1 MSKFDEDQLEQA
13 GINWFKELDYTY
25 MNGYEISPG
34 GRYEERES
42 HKEVVL
48 KERLRNALYTINS
61 DIPNKAIENAIRK
74 ILIPQEPSLLEN
86 NRNFHKMIT
95 DGIDVEYERED
106 GSTKYDKVWIFDK
119 ENIKNNDWLVVNQFT
134 VQEGKKTRRPDL
146 IVFINGLPL
155 VVIELK
161 SAVSENATI
170 NTAYTKLQNYKN
182 DIPSLFTYNE
192 ILIISDGHNAR
203 AGTLT
208 SNIERFMTWRTI
220 DGEEIASKSIP
231 ELEVLIKGIF
241 EKEMFL
247 ELFHDFIL
255 FQDDGLNITKI
266 FAAYHQYHAVRKA
279 INSTEHAMGEKG
291 DRRIGVVW
299 HTQGSGKSLSMV
311 FYSGKLVL
319 GLDNPTIVVIT
330 DRNDL
335 DDQLF
340 QTFSKSSQL
349 LRQKPKQADSRDHL
363 KDLLSVESG
372 GIVFTTIQKFK
383 EGTSALTDRE
393 NVIVIVDEA
402 HRSQYGFD
410 PNIQQID
417 DKAETKYGYAKYMRD
432 ALPNASY
439 IGFTGTPI
447 ELDGRNTPAVFGGY
461 IDIYDMT
468 RAVEDEMTVKI
479 FYESKIVQ
487 VDLPEDKKRE
497 LDEEI
502 ENITD
507 GLTEETKDKYLSKN
521 TTLEAVVGSDDRLET
536 VAEEIL
542 EHFKQRQEAIL
553 GKGMI
558 VTISRAVAVNLY
570 DKITDIKPEW
580 HNRNDDK
587 GSIKVVMS
595 GSSDDPEDWQQH
607 IRPKHERK
615 VIEKRLK
622 DPDDELKLVIVCDM
636 WLTGFDVPPLHTMYI
651 DKPLKGH
658 TLMQTIARVN
668 RVYRDKPGG
677 LIVDFIGIADALKKA
692 LTAYT
697 ESDRKQTA
705 IDTEE
710 IVKELLKEYEII
722 KDIFY
727 KFDYKRF
734 FKAKPEDKMRVITE
748 AMEYILS
755 LDEEPAG
762 TGEERFIRHV
772 NRLSKAY
779 ALCSTREE
787 ALEISEDVA
796 FFKAVKTA
804 IKKHFS
810 DGESSNP
817 QKVEGAIN
825 QMVSKAI
832 ASDGVIDIFEGTN
845 IDPDMSILSD
855 EFLEEVK
862 HLQQKNIAARTLE
875 QILKTKVNKMAK
887 QNLVKSRKFSE
898 MLNETINKY
907 RNRAVETRQV
917 IEELIK
923 LAKEMN
929 KAQEEE
935 NELGLNS
942 DEVAFYD
949 ALGVNDAAV
958 KVMGDETLKKIASEL
973 TETIRNSTTIDW
985 SSREDIKAEIRVQV
999 KRLLRK
1005 YDYPPD
1011 KREDAIDTVMEQAEL
1026 MCDNQGEF

>member
-13 GINWFKELDYTY
+13 GINWFKELNYTY

-34 GRYEERES
+34 GKYQERES
-42 HKEVVL
+42 HKDVVL
-48 KERLRNALYTINS
+48 EERLRNALYSINS
-61 DIPNKAIENAIRK
+61 DIPNKAIESAIREV
-74 ILIPQEPSLLEN
+74 LIPKELSIIEN
-86 NRNFHKMIT
+86 NRNFHEMVT

-106 GSTKYDKVWIFDK
+106 GSTKYDKVWLFDK
-119 ENIKNNDWLVVNQFT
+119 ENNKNNDWLVVNQFT
-134 VQEGKKTRRPDL
+134 VQEGEYTRRPDL
-146 IVFINGLPL
+146 VVFINGLPL
-155 VVIELK
+155 VVMELK
-161 SAVSENATI
+161 SAVAENATI
-170 NTAYTKLQNYKN
+170 NTAYNKLQNYK
-182 DIPSLFTYNE
+182 DQIPSLFTYNE

-203 AGTLT
+203 AGTIT

-220 DGEEIASKSIP
+220 NGKEIAPKGIP

-241 EKEMFL
+241 DRERFL
-247 ELFHDFIL
+247 ELVHNFIL

-279 INSTEHAMGEKG
+279 INSTEHAMGDEG
-291 DRRIGVVW
+291 DRRIGVIW

-319 GLDNPTIVVIT
+319 GMDNPTIVVIT

-340 QTFSKSSQL
+340 STFSKSSQL
-349 LRQKPKQADSRDHL
+349 LRQKPKQADSREDL

-372 GIVFTTIQKFK
+372 GIVFTTIQKFE
-383 EGTSALTDRE
+383 EGDSPLTERE

-410 PNIQQID
+410 PNIKQID

-447 ELDGRNTPAVFGGY
+447 DFIGRNTTGVFGGY

-479 FYESKIVQ
+479 YYESKIVQ
-487 VDLPEDKKRE
+487 VDISEEKKKE
-497 LDEEI
+497 LDREI
-502 ENITD
+502 ENLTD
-507 GLTEETKDKYLSKN
+507 GLTEETKNNYMSKN
-521 TTLEAVVGSDDRLET
+521 STIEAVIGSDDRLET
-536 VAEEIL
+536 VAEELID
-542 EHFKQRQEAIL
+542 HFEERQEAIL

-558 VTISRAVAVNLY
+558 VTVSRAVAANLY
-570 DKITDIKPEW
+570 NKITDIRPEW
-580 HNRNDDK
+580 HHEDDDK
-587 GSIKVVMS
+587 GGIKVVMS
-595 GSSDDPEDWQQH
+595 GSSDDPKELQPH

-622 DPDDELKLVIVCDM
+622 DPEDELKLVIVCDM

-658 TLMQTIARVN
+658 TLMQAIARVN
-668 RVYRDKPGG
+668 RVYGDKPGG

-692 LTAYT
+692 LNSYT

-710 IVKELLKEYEII
+710 VVKELLKEYEIV
-722 KDIFY
+722 KDLFY
-727 KFDYKRF
+727 QFDYKRF
-734 FKAKPEDKMRVITE
+734 FEAKPENKMRIITE
-748 AMEYILS
+748 ATEHILG
-755 LDEEPAG
+755 LDEDPAG

-787 ALEISEDVA
+787 ALEISEDIA
-796 FFKAVKTA
+796 FFKAVKAA

-810 DGESSNP
+810 DGESSPEEVN
-817 QKVEGAIN
+817 GAIN

-845 IDPDMSILSD
+845 IDPDMSILSE

-875 QILKTKVNKMAK
+875 QILKTKVKKMAR
-887 QNLVKSRKFSE
+887 QNLVKSKRFSE
-898 MLNETINKY
+898 MLNETLNKY
-907 RNRAVETRQV
+907 RNRAIETRHV

-923 LAKEMN
+923 LAREMN

-935 NELGLNS
+935 NDLGLNK

-958 KVMGDETLKKIASEL
+958 KVMGDEILKKIAVEL

-985 SSREDIKAEIRVQV
+985 SSREDIKANIRVQV

-1011 KREDAIDTVMEQAEL
+1011 KQKEAIETVMEQAEL

>member
-1 MSKFDEDQLEQA
+1 LSKFDEDQLEKA

-34 GRYEERES
+34 GKYQERES

-48 KERLRNALYTINS
+48 EGRLRNALYSINS
-61 DIPNKAIENAIRK
+61 DIPKKAIETAIREV
-74 ILIPQEPSLLEN
+74 LIPKEPSMIEN
-86 NRNFHKMIT
+86 NRNFHEMVT

-106 GSTKYDKVWIFDK
+106 GSIKYDKVWLFDK
-119 ENIKNNDWLVVNQFT
+119 KEKKNNDWLAVNQFT
-134 VQEGKKTRRPDL
+134 VQEGEYTRRPD
-146 IVFINGLPL
+146 IVIFVNGLPL
-155 VVIELK
+155 VVMELK
-161 SAVSENATI
+161 SAVAENATI
-170 NTAYTKLQNYKN
+170 NTAYNKLQNYK
-182 DIPSLFTYNE
+182 DQIPSLFTYNE

-203 AGTLT
+203 AGTIT

-220 DGEEIASKSIP
+220 DGEEIASKGIP

-241 EKEMFL
+241 DRERFL
-247 ELFHDFIL
+247 ELVHNFIL

-279 INSTEHAMGEKG
+279 INSTEHAMGDEG
-291 DRRIGVVW
+291 DRRIGVMW

-319 GLDNPTIVVIT
+319 GMDNPTIVVIT

-340 QTFSKSSQL
+340 STFSKSSQL
-349 LRQKPKQADSRDHL
+349 LRQKPKQADSREDL

-372 GIVFTTIQKFK
+372 GIVFTTIQKFE
-383 EGTSALTDRE
+383 EGDSPLTERE

-410 PNIQQID
+410 PNIKQID

-447 ELDGRNTPAVFGGY
+447 DFIDRNTTGVFGGY

-479 FYESKIVQ
+479 YYESKIVQ
-487 VDLPEDKKRE
+487 VDITEEKKKE
-497 LDEEI
+497 LDREI
-502 ENITD
+502 DNLTD
-507 GLTEETKDKYLSKN
+507 GLTEETKNNYKSKN
-521 TTLEAVVGSDDRLET
+521 STLKSVIGSDDRLET
-536 VAEEIL
+536 VATKLINHFEE
-542 EHFKQRQEAIL
+542 RQEAIL

-558 VTISRAVAVNLY
+558 VTISRPIAAKLY
-570 DKITDIKPEW
+570 NIITNIKPEW
-580 HNRNDDK
+580 HHKEDEK

-595 GSSDDPEDWQQH
+595 GDSDDPKELQPH
-607 IRPKHERK
+607 IRLKHQRK
-615 VIEKRLK
+615 IIEKRLK

-658 TLMQTIARVN
+658 TLMQAIARVN

-710 IVKELLKEYEII
+710 AVKELLKEYEIV
-722 KDIFY
+722 KDLFY
-727 KFDYKRF
+727 PFDYKRF
-734 FKAKPEDKMRVITE
+734 FEAKPEDKMRIITE
-748 AMEYILS
+748 ATEHILG
-755 LDEEPAG
+755 LDEDPAG

-787 ALEISEDVA
+787 ALEISEDIA

-810 DGESSNP
+810 DGESSPEEVN
-817 QKVEGAIN
+817 GAIN

-832 ASDGVIDIFEGTN
+832 AADGVIDIFEGTN
-845 IDPDMSILSD
+845 IDPDMSILSE

-875 QILKTKVNKMAK
+875 QILKTKVKKMAR
-887 QNLVKSRKFSE
+887 QNLVKSKRFSE
-898 MLNETINKY
+898 MLNETLNKY
-907 RNRAVETRQV
+907 RNRAIETRHV

-923 LAKEMN
+923 LAREMN

-935 NELGLNS
+935 NDLGLNK

-958 KVMGDETLKKIASEL
+958 KVMGDEILKKIAVEL

-985 SSREDIKAEIRVQV
+985 SSREDIKANIRVQV

-1011 KREDAIDTVMEQAEL
+1011 KQKEAIETVMEQAEL

>member
-34 GRYEERES
+34 GKYQERES
-42 HKEVVL
+42 HKDVVL
-48 KERLRNALYTINS
+48 EERLRNALYSINS
-61 DIPNKAIENAIRK
+61 DIPNKAIETAIREV
-74 ILIPQEPSLLEN
+74 LIPKEPSMIEN
-86 NRNFHKMIT
+86 NRNFHKMVT

-106 GSTKYDKVWIFDK
+106 GSTKYDKVWLFDK
-119 ENIKNNDWLVVNQFT
+119 EQKKNNDWLVINQFT
-134 VQEGKKTRRPDL
+134 VQEGEYTRRPDL
-146 IVFINGLPL
+146 VVFVNGLPL
-155 VVIELK
+155 VVMELK
-161 SAVSENATI
+161 SAVAENATI
-170 NTAYTKLQNYKN
+170 NTAYNKLQNYK
-182 DIPSLFTYNE
+182 DQIPSLFTYNE

-203 AGTLT
+203 AGTIT

-220 DGEEIASKSIP
+220 DGEEKAPREIP
-231 ELEVLIKGIF
+231 EIEVLIKGIF
-241 EKEMFL
+241 DRERFL
-247 ELFHDFIL
+247 ELVHNFIL
-255 FQDDGLNITKI
+255 FQDDGANITKI

-279 INSTEHAMGEKG
+279 INSTEHAMGDEG
-291 DRRIGVVW
+291 DRRIGVIW

-319 GLDNPTIVVIT
+319 GMDNPTIVVIT

-340 QTFSKSSQL
+340 STFSKSSQL
-349 LRQKPKQADSRDHL
+349 LRQKPKQADSREDL

-372 GIVFTTIQKFK
+372 GIVFTTIQKFE
-383 EGTSALTDRE
+383 EGDSPLTERE

-410 PNIQQID
+410 PNIKQID

-447 ELDGRNTPAVFGGY
+447 DFIGRNTTGVFGGY

-479 FYESKIVQ
+479 YYESKIVQ
-487 VDLPEDKKRE
+487 VDISEEKKKE
-497 LDEEI
+497 LDREI
-502 ENITD
+502 DNLTD
-507 GLTEETKDKYLSKN
+507 GLTEESKN
-521 TTLEAVVGSDDRLET
+521 DYMSKNSTLKSVIGSDDRLET
-536 VAEEIL
+536 VADKIIN
-542 EHFKQRQEAIL
+542 HFKERQEAII

-558 VTISRAVAVNLY
+558 VTISRPIAAKLY
-570 DKITDIKPEW
+570 NIITNIKPEW
-580 HNRNDDK
+580 HHKEDEK

-595 GSSDDPEDWQQH
+595 GDSDDPKELQPH
-607 IRPKHERK
+607 IRKKHERK
-615 VIEKRLK
+615 IIEKRLK
-622 DPDDELKLVIVCDM
+622 DPEDELKLVIVCDM

-658 TLMQTIARVN
+658 TLMQAIARVN

-692 LTAYT
+692 LNSYT

-710 IVKELLKEYEII
+710 AVKELLKEYEIV
-722 KDIFY
+722 KDLFY
-727 KFDYKRF
+727 PFDYKRF
-734 FKAKPEDKMRVITE
+734 FEAKPEDKMRIITE
-748 AMEYILS
+748 ATEHILS
-755 LDEEPAG
+755 LDEDPAG

-787 ALEISEDVA
+787 ALEISEDIA

-810 DGESSNP
+810 DGESSPEEVN
-817 QKVEGAIN
+817 GAIN

-832 ASDGVIDIFEGTN
+832 ASDGVVDIFEGTN
-845 IDPDMSILSD
+845 IDPDMSILSE

-875 QILKTKVNKMAK
+875 QILKTKVKNMAR
-887 QNLVKSRKFSE
+887 QNLVKSKKFSE
-898 MLNETINKY
+898 MLNETLNKY
-907 RNRAVETRQV
+907 RNRAIETRHV

-923 LAKEMN
+923 LAREMN

-935 NELGLNS
+935 NELGLNK

-958 KVMGDETLKKIASEL
+958 KVMGDEVLKKIAIEL

-985 SSREDIKAEIRVQV
+985 SSREDIKANIRVQV

-1011 KREDAIDTVMEQAEL
+1011 KQQEAIDTVMEQAEL

>member
-1 MSKFDEDQLEQA
+1 LSKFDEDQLEQA

-34 GRYEERES
+34 GKYQERES
-42 HKEVVL
+42 HKDVVL
-48 KERLRNALYTINS
+48 EERLRNALYSINS
-61 DIPNKAIENAIRK
+61 DIPNKAIETAIREV
-74 ILIPQEPSLLEN
+74 LIPKEPSMIEN
-86 NRNFHKMIT
+86 NRNFHKMVT

-106 GSTKYDKVWIFDK
+106 GSTKYDKVWLFDK
-119 ENIKNNDWLVVNQFT
+119 EQKKNNDWLVINQFT
-134 VQEGKKTRRPDL
+134 VQEGEYTRRPDL
-146 IVFINGLPL
+146 VVFVNGLPL
-155 VVIELK
+155 VVMELK
-161 SAVSENATI
+161 SAVAENATI
-170 NTAYTKLQNYKN
+170 NTAYNKLQNYK
-182 DIPSLFTYNE
+182 DQIPSLFTYNE

-203 AGTLT
+203 AGTIT

-220 DGEEIASKSIP
+220 DGEEKAPREIP
-231 ELEVLIKGIF
+231 EIEVLIKGIF
-241 EKEMFL
+241 DRERFL
-247 ELFHDFIL
+247 ELVHNFIL
-255 FQDDGLNITKI
+255 FQDDGANITKI

-279 INSTEHAMGEKG
+279 INSTEHAMGDEG
-291 DRRIGVVW
+291 DRRIGVIW

-319 GLDNPTIVVIT
+319 GMDNPTIVVIT

-340 QTFSKSSQL
+340 STFSKSSQL
-349 LRQKPKQADSRDHL
+349 LRQKPKQADSREDL

-372 GIVFTTIQKFK
+372 GIVFTTIQKFE
-383 EGTSALTDRE
+383 EGDSPLTERE

-410 PNIQQID
+410 PNIKQID

-447 ELDGRNTPAVFGGY
+447 DFIGRNTTGVFGGY

-479 FYESKIVQ
+479 YYESKIVQ
-487 VDLPEDKKRE
+487 VDISEEKKKE
-497 LDEEI
+497 LDREI
-502 ENITD
+502 DNLTD
-507 GLTEETKDKYLSKN
+507 GLTEESKN
-521 TTLEAVVGSDDRLET
+521 DYMSKNSTLKSVIGSDDRLET
-536 VAEEIL
+536 VADKIIN
-542 EHFKQRQEAIL
+542 HFKERQEAII

-558 VTISRAVAVNLY
+558 VTISRPIAAKLY
-570 DKITDIKPEW
+570 NIITNIKPEW
-580 HNRNDDK
+580 HHKEDEK

-595 GSSDDPEDWQQH
+595 GDSDDPKELQPH
-607 IRPKHERK
+607 IRKKHERK
-615 VIEKRLK
+615 IIEKRLK
-622 DPDDELKLVIVCDM
+622 DPEDELKLVIVCDM

-658 TLMQTIARVN
+658 TLMQAIARVN

-692 LTAYT
+692 LNSYT

-710 IVKELLKEYEII
+710 AVKELLKEYEIV
-722 KDIFY
+722 KDLFY
-727 KFDYKRF
+727 PFDYKRF
-734 FKAKPEDKMRVITE
+734 FEAKPEDKMRIITE
-748 AMEYILS
+748 ATEHILS
-755 LDEEPAG
+755 LDEDPAG

-787 ALEISEDVA
+787 ALEISEDIA

-810 DGESSNP
+810 DGESSPEEVN
-817 QKVEGAIN
+817 GAIN

-832 ASDGVIDIFEGTN
+832 ASDGVVDIFEGTN
-845 IDPDMSILSD
+845 IDPDMSILSE

-875 QILKTKVNKMAK
+875 QILKTKVKNMAR
-887 QNLVKSRKFSE
+887 QNLVKSKKFSE
-898 MLNETINKY
+898 MLNETLNKY
-907 RNRAVETRQV
+907 RNRAIETRHV

-923 LAKEMN
+923 LAREMN

-935 NELGLNS
+935 NELGLNK

-958 KVMGDETLKKIASEL
+958 KVMGDEVLKKIAIEL

-985 SSREDIKAEIRVQV
+985 SSREDIKANIRVQV

-1011 KREDAIDTVMEQAEL
+1011 KQQEAIDTVMEQAEL

>member
-13 GINWFKELDYTY
+13 GINWFKELNYTY

-34 GRYEERES
+34 GKYQERES
-42 HKEVVL
+42 YKDVVL
-48 KERLRNALYTINS
+48 EERLRNALYSINS
-61 DIPNKAIENAIRK
+61 DIPNKAIESAIRE
-74 ILIPQEPSLLEN
+74 ILIPKEPSMIEN
-86 NRNFHKMIT
+86 NRNFHEMVT

-106 GSTKYDKVWIFDK
+106 GSTKYDKVWLFDK
-119 ENIKNNDWLVVNQFT
+119 ENNKNNDWLVVNQFT
-134 VQEGKKTRRPDL
+134 VQEGEYTRRPD
-146 IVFINGLPL
+146 IVVFVNGLPL
-155 VVIELK
+155 VVMELK
-161 SAVSENATI
+161 SAVAENATI
-170 NTAYTKLQNYKN
+170 NTAYNKLQNYK
-182 DIPSLFTYNE
+182 DQIPFLFTYNE

-203 AGTLT
+203 AGTIT

-220 DGEEIASKSIP
+220 DGEEIVSKGIP

-241 EKEMFL
+241 DRERFL
-247 ELFHDFIL
+247 ELVHNFIL
-255 FQDDGLNITKI
+255 FQDDGANITKI

-279 INSTEHAMGEKG
+279 INSTEHAMGDEG
-291 DRRIGVVW
+291 DRRIGVIW

-319 GLDNPTIVVIT
+319 GMDNPTIVVIT

-340 QTFSKSSQL
+340 STFSKSSQL
-349 LRQKPKQADSRDHL
+349 LRQKPKQADSREDL

-372 GIVFTTIQKFK
+372 GIVFTTIQKFE
-383 EGTSALTDRE
+383 EGDSPLTERE

-410 PNIQQID
+410 PNIKQID

-447 ELDGRNTPAVFGGY
+447 DFIGRNTTGVFGGY

-479 FYESKIVQ
+479 YYESKIVQ
-487 VDLPEDKKRE
+487 VDISEEKKRE
-497 LDEEI
+497 LDREI
-502 ENITD
+502 DNLTD
-507 GLTEETKDKYLSKN
+507 GLTEETKNNYMSKN
-521 TTLEAVVGSDDRLET
+521 STIEAVIGSDDRLET
-536 VAEEIL
+536 VAEEL
-542 EHFKQRQEAIL
+542 VNHFEERQEAIL

-558 VTISRAVAVNLY
+558 VTVSRAVAANLY
-570 DKITDIKPEW
+570 NKITDIRPEW
-580 HNRNDDK
+580 HHEDDDK
-587 GSIKVVMS
+587 GGIKVVMS
-595 GSSDDPEDWQQH
+595 GSSDDPKELQPH

-658 TLMQTIARVN
+658 TLMQAIARVN

-692 LTAYT
+692 LNSYT

-710 IVKELLKEYEII
+710 VIKELLKEYEIV
-722 KDIFY
+722 KDLFY
-727 KFDYKRF
+727 QFDYKRF
-734 FKAKPEDKMRVITE
+734 FEAKPEDKMRIITE
-748 AMEYILS
+748 ATEYILG
-755 LDEEPAG
+755 LDEDPAG

-787 ALEISEDVA
+787 ALEISEDIA

-810 DGESSNP
+810 DGESSPEEVN
-817 QKVEGAIN
+817 GAIN

-832 ASDGVIDIFEGTN
+832 AADGVIDIFEGTN
-845 IDPDMSILSD
+845 IDPDMSILSE

-875 QILKTKVNKMAK
+875 QILKTKVKKMAR
-887 QNLVKSRKFSE
+887 QNLVKSKRFSE
-898 MLNETINKY
+898 MLNETLNKY
-907 RNRAVETRQV
+907 RNRAIETRHV

-923 LAKEMN
+923 LAREMN

-935 NELGLNS
+935 NDLGLNK

-958 KVMGDETLKKIASEL
+958 KVMGDEILKKIAVEL

-985 SSREDIKAEIRVQV
+985 SSREDIKANIRVQV

-1011 KREDAIDTVMEQAEL
+1011 KQKEAIETVMEQAEL

>member
-34 GRYEERES
+34 GKYQERES
-42 HKEVVL
+42 HKDVVL
-48 KERLRNALYTINS
+48 EERLRNALYSINS
-61 DIPNKAIENAIRK
+61 DIPNKAIEGAIRE
-74 ILIPQEPSLLEN
+74 ILIPKEPSMVEN
-86 NRNFHKMIT
+86 NRNFHEMVT

-106 GSTKYDKVWIFDK
+106 GSTKYDKVWLFDK
-119 ENIKNNDWLVVNQFT
+119 ENNKNNDWLVVNQFT
-134 VQEGKKTRRPDL
+134 VQEGEYTRRPDL
-146 IVFINGLPL
+146 VVFVNGLPL
-155 VVIELK
+155 VVMELK
-161 SAVSENATI
+161 SAVAENATI
-170 NTAYTKLQNYKN
+170 NTAYNKLQNYK
-182 DIPSLFTYNE
+182 DQIPSLFTYNE

-203 AGTLT
+203 AGTIT

-220 DGEEIASKSIP
+220 EGEEKAAKEIP
-231 ELEVLIKGIF
+231 ELEVLIKGVF
-241 EKEMFL
+241 DRERFL
-247 ELFHDFIL
+247 ELVHNFIL

-279 INSTEHAMGEKG
+279 INSTEHAMGDEG
-291 DRRIGVVW
+291 DRRIGVIW

-319 GLDNPTIVVIT
+319 GMDNPTIVVIT

-340 QTFSKSSQL
+340 STFSKSSQL
-349 LRQKPKQADSRDHL
+349 LRQKPKQADSRDDL
-363 KDLLSVESG
+363 KELLSVESG
-372 GIVFTTIQKFK
+372 GIVFTTIQKFE
-383 EGTSALTDRE
+383 EGDSPLTERK

-410 PNIQQID
+410 PNIKQID

-447 ELDGRNTPAVFGGY
+447 DFIDRNTTGVFGGY

-479 FYESKIVQ
+479 YYESKIVQ
-487 VDLPEDKKRE
+487 VDITEEKKKE
-497 LDEEI
+497 LDREI
-502 ENITD
+502 DNLTD
-507 GLTEETKDKYLSKN
+507 GLTEETKNNYKSKN
-521 TTLEAVVGSDDRLET
+521 STLKSVIGSDDRLET
-536 VAEEIL
+536 VATKLINHFEE
-542 EHFKQRQEAIL
+542 RQEAIL

-558 VTISRAVAVNLY
+558 VTISRPIAAKLY
-570 DKITDIKPEW
+570 NIITNIKPEW
-580 HNRNDDK
+580 HHKEDEK

-595 GSSDDPEDWQQH
+595 GDSDDPKELQPH
-607 IRPKHERK
+607 IRLKHQRK
-615 VIEKRLK
+615 IIEKRLK

-658 TLMQTIARVN
+658 TLMQAIARVN

-710 IVKELLKEYEII
+710 AVKELLKEYEIV
-722 KDIFY
+722 KDLFY
-727 KFDYKRF
+727 PFDYKRF
-734 FKAKPEDKMRVITE
+734 FEAKPEDKMRIITE
-748 AMEYILS
+748 ATEHILG
-755 LDEEPAG
+755 LDEDPAG

-787 ALEISEDVA
+787 ALEISEDIA

-810 DGESSNP
+810 DGESSPEEVN
-817 QKVEGAIN
+817 GAIN

-832 ASDGVIDIFEGTN
+832 AADGVIDIFEGTN
-845 IDPDMSILSD
+845 IDPDMSILSE

-875 QILKTKVNKMAK
+875 QILKTKVKKMAR
-887 QNLVKSRKFSE
+887 QNLVKSKRFSE
-898 MLNETINKY
+898 MLNETLNKY
-907 RNRAVETRQV
+907 RNRAIETRHV

-923 LAKEMN
+923 LAREMN

-935 NELGLNS
+935 NDLGLNK

-958 KVMGDETLKKIASEL
+958 KVMGDEILKKIAVEL

-985 SSREDIKAEIRVQV
+985 SSREDIKANIRVQV

-1011 KREDAIDTVMEQAEL
+1011 KQKEAIETVMEQAEL

>member
-13 GINWFKELDYTY
+13 GINWFKELNYTY

-34 GRYEERES
+34 GKYQERES
-42 HKEVVL
+42 HKDVVL
-48 KERLRNALYTINS
+48 EERLRNALYSINS
-61 DIPNKAIENAIRK
+61 DIPNKAIESAIREV
-74 ILIPQEPSLLEN
+74 LIPKELSIIEN
-86 NRNFHKMIT
+86 NRNFHEMVT

-106 GSTKYDKVWIFDK
+106 GSTKYDKVWLFDK
-119 ENIKNNDWLVVNQFT
+119 ENNKNNDWLVVNQFT
-134 VQEGKKTRRPDL
+134 VQEGEYTRRPDL
-146 IVFINGLPL
+146 VVFINGLPL
-155 VVIELK
+155 VVMELK
-161 SAVSENATI
+161 SAVAENATI
-170 NTAYTKLQNYKN
+170 NTAYNKLQNYK
-182 DIPSLFTYNE
+182 DQIPSLFTYNE

-203 AGTLT
+203 AGTIT

-220 DGEEIASKSIP
+220 NGKEIAPKGIP

-241 EKEMFL
+241 DRERFL
-247 ELFHDFIL
+247 ELVHNFIL

-279 INSTEHAMGEKG
+279 INSTEHAMGDEG
-291 DRRIGVVW
+291 DRRIGVIW

-319 GLDNPTIVVIT
+319 GMDNPTIVVIT

-340 QTFSKSSQL
+340 STFSKSSQL
-349 LRQKPKQADSRDHL
+349 LRQKPKQADSREDL

-372 GIVFTTIQKFK
+372 GIVFTTIQKFE
-383 EGTSALTDRE
+383 EGDSPLTERE

-410 PNIQQID
+410 PNIKQID

-447 ELDGRNTPAVFGGY
+447 DFIGRNTTGVFGGY

-479 FYESKIVQ
+479 YYESKIVQ
-487 VDLPEDKKRE
+487 VDISEEKQKE
-497 LDEEI
+497 LDREI
-502 ENITD
+502 DNLTD
-507 GLTEETKDKYLSKN
+507 GLTEETKNNYMSKN
-521 TTLEAVVGSDDRLET
+521 STIEAVIGSDDRLET
-536 VAEEIL
+536 VAEELID
-542 EHFKQRQEAIL
+542 HFEERQEAIL

-558 VTISRAVAVNLY
+558 VTVSRAVAANLY
-570 DKITDIKPEW
+570 NKITDIRPEW
-580 HNRNDDK
+580 HHEDDDK
-587 GSIKVVMS
+587 GGIKVVMS
-595 GSSDDPEDWQQH
+595 GSSDDPKELQPH

-622 DPDDELKLVIVCDM
+622 DPEDELKLVIVCDM

-658 TLMQTIARVN
+658 TLMQAIARVN
-668 RVYRDKPGG
+668 RVYGDKPGG

-692 LTAYT
+692 LNSYT

-710 IVKELLKEYEII
+710 VVKELLKEYEIV
-722 KDIFY
+722 KDLFY
-727 KFDYKRF
+727 QFDYKRF
-734 FKAKPEDKMRVITE
+734 FEAKPENKMRIITE
-748 AMEYILS
+748 ATEHILG
-755 LDEEPAG
+755 LDEDPAG

-787 ALEISEDVA
+787 ALEISEDIA
-796 FFKAVKTA
+796 FFKAVKAA

-810 DGESSNP
+810 DGESSPEEVN
-817 QKVEGAIN
+817 GAIN

-845 IDPDMSILSD
+845 IDPDMSILSE

-875 QILKTKVNKMAK
+875 QILKTKVKKMAR
-887 QNLVKSRKFSE
+887 QNLVKSKRFSE
-898 MLNETINKY
+898 MLNETLNKY
-907 RNRAVETRQV
+907 RNRAIETRHV

-923 LAKEMN
+923 LAREMN

-935 NELGLNS
+935 NDLGLNK

-958 KVMGDETLKKIASEL
+958 KVMGDETLKKIAVEL

-985 SSREDIKAEIRVQV
+985 SSREDIKANIRVQV

-1011 KREDAIDTVMEQAEL
+1011 KQQEAIDTVMEQAEL

>member
-13 GINWFKELDYTY
+13 GFNWFKELNYTY

-34 GRYEERES
+34 GKYQERDS
-42 HKEVVL
+42 YKEVAL
-48 KERLRNALYTINS
+48 EERLRNALYSINS
-61 DIPNKAIENAIRK
+61 EIPNKAIESAIREV
-74 ILIPQEPSLLEN
+74 LIPKEPSMLEN
-86 NRNFHKMIT
+86 NRNFHRMVT

-106 GSTKYDKVWIFDK
+106 GSIKYDKVWLFDK
-119 ENIKNNDWLVVNQFT
+119 KDKKNNDWLVINQFT
-134 VQEGKKTRRPDL
+134 VQEGEYTRRPD
-146 IVFINGLPL
+146 IVVFVNGLPL
-155 VVIELK
+155 VVMELK
-161 SAVSENATI
+161 SAVAENATI
-170 NTAYTKLQNYKN
+170 NTAYNKLQNYK
-182 DIPSLFTYNE
+182 DQIPSLFTYNE

-203 AGTLT
+203 AGTIT

-220 DGEEIASKSIP
+220 DGEEIAPKEIP

-241 EKEMFL
+241 DRERFL
-247 ELFHDFIL
+247 ELVHNFIL

-279 INSTEHAMGEKG
+279 INSTEHAMGDEG
-291 DRRIGVVW
+291 DRRIGVIW

-319 GLDNPTIVVIT
+319 GMDNPTIVVIT

-340 QTFSKSSQL
+340 STFSKSSQL
-349 LRQKPKQADSRDHL
+349 LRQKPKQADSREDL

-372 GIVFTTIQKFK
+372 GIVFTTIQKFE
-383 EGTSALTDRE
+383 EGDSPLTERE

-410 PNIQQID
+410 PNIKQID

-447 ELDGRNTPAVFGGY
+447 DFIGRNTTGVFGGY

-479 FYESKIVQ
+479 YYESKIVQ
-487 VDLPEDKKRE
+487 VDISEEKKKE
-497 LDEEI
+497 LDREI
-502 ENITD
+502 ENLTD
-507 GLTEETKDKYLSKN
+507 GLTEETKNNYMSKN
-521 TTLEAVVGSDDRLET
+521 STIEAVIGSDDRLET
-536 VAEEIL
+536 VAEEL
-542 EHFKQRQEAIL
+542 VNHFEERQEAIL

-558 VTISRAVAVNLY
+558 VTVSRAVAANLY
-570 DKITDIKPEW
+570 NKITDIRPEW
-580 HNRNDDK
+580 HHEDDDK
-587 GSIKVVMS
+587 GGIKVVMS
-595 GSSDDPEDWQQH
+595 GSSDDPKELQPH

-658 TLMQTIARVN
+658 TLMQAIARVN

-692 LTAYT
+692 LNSYT

-710 IVKELLKEYEII
+710 VIKELLKEYEIV
-722 KDIFY
+722 KDLFY
-727 KFDYKRF
+727 PFDYKRF
-734 FKAKPEDKMRVITE
+734 FKAKPEDKMRIITE
-748 AMEYILS
+748 ATEHILG
-755 LDEEPAG
+755 LDEDPAG

-787 ALEISEDVA
+787 ALEISEDIA

-810 DGESSNP
+810 DGESSPEEVN
-817 QKVEGAIN
+817 GAIN

-845 IDPDMSILSD
+845 IDPDMSILS
-855 EFLEEVK
+855 EKFLEEVK

-875 QILKTKVNKMAK
+875 QILKTKVKKMAR
-887 QNLVKSRKFSE
+887 QNLVKSKRFSE
-898 MLNETINKY
+898 MLNETLNKY
-907 RNRAVETRQV
+907 RNRAIETRHV

-923 LAKEMN
+923 LAREMN

-935 NELGLNS
+935 NDLGLNK

-958 KVMGDETLKKIASEL
+958 KVMGDEILKKIAVEL

-985 SSREDIKAEIRVQV
+985 SSREDIKANIRVQV

-1011 KREDAIDTVMEQAEL
+1011 KQKEAIETVMEQAEL

>member
-13 GINWFKELDYTY
+13 GINWFKELNYTY

-34 GRYEERES
+34 GKYQERES
-42 HKEVVL
+42 HKDVVL
-48 KERLRNALYTINS
+48 EERLRNALYSINS
-61 DIPNKAIENAIRK
+61 DIPNKAIESAIREV
-74 ILIPQEPSLLEN
+74 LIPKELSIIEN
-86 NRNFHKMIT
+86 NRNFHEMVT

-106 GSTKYDKVWIFDK
+106 GSTKYDKVWLFDK
-119 ENIKNNDWLVVNQFT
+119 ENNKNNDWLVVNQFT
-134 VQEGKKTRRPDL
+134 VQEGEYTRRPDL
-146 IVFINGLPL
+146 VVFINGLPL
-155 VVIELK
+155 VVMELK
-161 SAVSENATI
+161 SAVAENATI
-170 NTAYTKLQNYKN
+170 NTAYNKLQNYK
-182 DIPSLFTYNE
+182 DQIPSLFTYNE

-203 AGTLT
+203 AGTIT

-220 DGEEIASKSIP
+220 NGKEIAPKGIP

-241 EKEMFL
+241 DRERFL
-247 ELFHDFIL
+247 ELVHNFIL

-279 INSTEHAMGEKG
+279 INSTEHAMGDEG
-291 DRRIGVVW
+291 DRRIGVIW

-319 GLDNPTIVVIT
+319 GMDNPTIVVIT

-340 QTFSKSSQL
+340 STFSKSSQL
-349 LRQKPKQADSRDHL
+349 LRQKPKQADSREDL

-372 GIVFTTIQKFK
+372 GIVFTTIQKFE
-383 EGTSALTDRE
+383 EGDSPLTERE

-410 PNIQQID
+410 PNIKQID

-447 ELDGRNTPAVFGGY
+447 DFIGRNTTGVFGGY

-479 FYESKIVQ
+479 YYESKIVQ
-487 VDLPEDKKRE
+487 VDISEEKKKE
-497 LDEEI
+497 LDREI
-502 ENITD
+502 ENLTD
-507 GLTEETKDKYLSKN
+507 GLTEETKNNYMSKN
-521 TTLEAVVGSDDRLET
+521 STIEAVIGSDDRLET
-536 VAEEIL
+536 VAEELID
-542 EHFKQRQEAIL
+542 HFEERQEAIL

-558 VTISRAVAVNLY
+558 VTVSRAVAANLY
-570 DKITDIKPEW
+570 NKITDIRPEW
-580 HNRNDDK
+580 HHEDDDK
-587 GSIKVVMS
+587 GGIKVVMS
-595 GSSDDPEDWQQH
+595 GSSDDPKELQPH

-622 DPDDELKLVIVCDM
+622 DPEDELKLVIVCDM

-658 TLMQTIARVN
+658 TLMQAIARVN

-692 LTAYT
+692 LNSYT

-710 IVKELLKEYEII
+710 VVKELLKEYEIV
-722 KDIFY
+722 KDLFY
-727 KFDYKRF
+727 QFDYKRF
-734 FKAKPEDKMRVITE
+734 FEAKPENKMRIITE
-748 AMEYILS
+748 ATEHILG
-755 LDEEPAG
+755 LDEDPAG

-787 ALEISEDVA
+787 ALEISEDIA
-796 FFKAVKTA
+796 FFKAVKAA

-810 DGESSNP
+810 DGESSPEEVN
-817 QKVEGAIN
+817 GAIN

-845 IDPDMSILSD
+845 IDPDMSILSE

-875 QILKTKVNKMAK
+875 QILKTKVKKMAR
-887 QNLVKSRKFSE
+887 QNLVKSKRFSE
-898 MLNETINKY
+898 MLNETLNKY
-907 RNRAVETRQV
+907 RNRAIETRHV

-923 LAKEMN
+923 LAREMN

-935 NELGLNS
+935 NDLGLNK

-958 KVMGDETLKKIASEL
+958 KVMGDEILKKIAVEL

-985 SSREDIKAEIRVQV
+985 SSREDIKANIRVQV

-1011 KREDAIDTVMEQAEL
+1011 KQKEAIETVMEQAEL

>member
-1 MSKFDEDQLEQA
+1 
-13 GINWFKELDYTY
+13 
-25 MNGYEISPG
+25 
-34 GRYEERES
+34 
-42 HKEVVL
+42 
-48 KERLRNALYTINS
+48 
-61 DIPNKAIENAIRK
+61 
-74 ILIPQEPSLLEN
+74 
-86 NRNFHKMIT
+86 
-95 DGIDVEYERED
+95 
-106 GSTKYDKVWIFDK
+106 
-119 ENIKNNDWLVVNQFT
+119 
-134 VQEGKKTRRPDL
+134 
-146 IVFINGLPL
+146 
-155 VVIELK
+155 
-161 SAVSENATI
+161 
-170 NTAYTKLQNYKN
+170 
-182 DIPSLFTYNE
+182 
-192 ILIISDGHNAR
+192 
-203 AGTLT
+203 
-208 SNIERFMTWRTI
+208 MTWRTI
-220 DGEEIASKSIP
+220 NGKEIAPKGIP

-241 EKEMFL
+241 DRERFL
-247 ELFHDFIL
+247 ELVHNFIL

-279 INSTEHAMGEKG
+279 INSTEHAMGDEG
-291 DRRIGVVW
+291 DRRIGVIW

-319 GLDNPTIVVIT
+319 GMDNPTIVVIT

-340 QTFSKSSQL
+340 STFSKSSQL
-349 LRQKPKQADSRDHL
+349 LRQKPKQADSREDL

-372 GIVFTTIQKFK
+372 GIVFTTIQKFE
-383 EGTSALTDRE
+383 EGDSPLTERE

-410 PNIQQID
+410 PNIKQID

-447 ELDGRNTPAVFGGY
+447 DFIGRNTTGVFGGY

-479 FYESKIVQ
+479 YYESKIVQ
-487 VDLPEDKKRE
+487 VDISEEKKKE
-497 LDEEI
+497 LDREI
-502 ENITD
+502 ENLTD
-507 GLTEETKDKYLSKN
+507 GLTEETKNNYMSKN
-521 TTLEAVVGSDDRLET
+521 STIEAVIGSDDRLET
-536 VAEEIL
+536 VAEELID
-542 EHFKQRQEAIL
+542 HFEERQEAIL

-558 VTISRAVAVNLY
+558 VTVSRAVAANLY
-570 DKITDIKPEW
+570 NKITDIRPEW
-580 HNRNDDK
+580 HHEDDDK
-587 GSIKVVMS
+587 GGIKVVMS
-595 GSSDDPEDWQQH
+595 GSSDDPKELQPH

-622 DPDDELKLVIVCDM
+622 DPEDELKLVIVCDM

-651 DKPLKGH
+651 DKPVKGH
-658 TLMQTIARVN
+658 TLMQAIARVN
-668 RVYRDKPGG
+668 RVYGDKPGG

-692 LTAYT
+692 LNSYT

-710 IVKELLKEYEII
+710 VVKELLKEYEIV
-722 KDIFY
+722 KDLFY
-727 KFDYKRF
+727 QFDYKRF
-734 FKAKPEDKMRVITE
+734 FEAKPENKMRIITE
-748 AMEYILS
+748 ATEHILG
-755 LDEEPAG
+755 LDEDPAG

-787 ALEISEDVA
+787 ALEISEDIA
-796 FFKAVKTA
+796 FFKAVKAA

-810 DGESSNP
+810 DGESSPEEVN
-817 QKVEGAIN
+817 GAIN

-845 IDPDMSILSD
+845 IDPDMSILSE

-875 QILKTKVNKMAK
+875 QILKTKVKKMAR
-887 QNLVKSRKFSE
+887 QNLVKSKRFSE
-898 MLNETINKY
+898 MLNETLNKY
-907 RNRAVETRQV
+907 RNRAIETRHV

-923 LAKEMN
+923 LAREMN

-935 NELGLNS
+935 NDLGLNK

-958 KVMGDETLKKIASEL
+958 KVMGDEILKKIAVEL

-985 SSREDIKAEIRVQV
+985 SSREDIKANIRVQV

-1011 KREDAIDTVMEQAEL
+1011 KQKEAIETVMEQAEL

>member
-1 MSKFDEDQLEQA
+1 LSKFDEDQLEQA
-13 GINWFKELDYTY
+13 GLNWFKELDYTY
-25 MNGYEISPG
+25 MNGYDISPG
-34 GRYEERES
+34 GKYQERES

-48 KERLRNALYTINS
+48 EERLRNALYSINS
-61 DIPNKAIENAIRK
+61 EIPNKAIESAIREV
-74 ILIPQEPSLLEN
+74 LIPKEPSMLEN
-86 NRNFHKMIT
+86 NRNFHRMVT

-106 GSTKYDKVWIFDK
+106 GSIKYDKVWLFDK
-119 ENIKNNDWLVVNQFT
+119 EEKNNNDWLVVNQFT
-134 VQEGKKTRRPDL
+134 VQEGEYTRRPD
-146 IVFINGLPL
+146 IVVFINGLPL
-155 VVIELK
+155 VVMELK
-161 SAVSENATI
+161 SAVAENATI
-170 NTAYTKLQNYKN
+170 NTAYNKLQNYK
-182 DIPSLFTYNE
+182 DQIPSLFTYNE

-203 AGTLT
+203 AGTIT

-220 DGEEIASKSIP
+220 DGEEIAPKGIP

-241 EKEMFL
+241 DRERFL
-247 ELFHDFIL
+247 ELVHNFIL

-279 INSTEHAMGEKG
+279 IDSTEHAMGDEG
-291 DRRIGVVW
+291 DRRIGVIW

-319 GLDNPTIVVIT
+319 GMDNPTIIVIT

-340 QTFSKSSQL
+340 STFSKSSQL
-349 LRQKPKQADSRDHL
+349 LRQKPKQADNREDL

-372 GIVFTTIQKFK
+372 GIVFTTIQKFE
-383 EGTSALTDRE
+383 EGDSPLTERE
-393 NVIVIVDEA
+393 NIIVIVDEA

-410 PNIQQID
+410 PNIKKID

-447 ELDGRNTPAVFGGY
+447 DFIDRNTTGVFGGY

-479 FYESKIVQ
+479 YYESKIVQ
-487 VDLPEDKKRE
+487 VDISEEKKKE
-497 LDEEI
+497 LDREI
-502 ENITD
+502 DNLTD
-507 GLTEETKDKYLSKN
+507 GLTEETKNNYMSKN
-521 TTLEAVVGSDDRLET
+521 STLKSVIGSDDRLET
-536 VAEEIL
+536 VAEKLIN
-542 EHFKQRQEAIL
+542 HFEERQEAIL

-558 VTISRAVAVNLY
+558 VTISRPIAAKLY
-570 DKITDIKPEW
+570 NKITDIRPEW
-580 HNRNDDK
+580 HHKEDEK

-595 GSSDDPEDWQQH
+595 GDSDDPKELQPH
-607 IRPKHERK
+607 IRKKHERK
-615 VIEKRLK
+615 IIEKRLK

-658 TLMQTIARVN
+658 TLMQAIARVN

-692 LTAYT
+692 LNSYT

-710 IVKELLKEYEII
+710 AVKELLKEYEIV
-722 KDIFY
+722 KDLFY
-727 KFDYKRF
+727 PFDYKRF
-734 FKAKPEDKMRVITE
+734 FEAKPEDKMRIITE
-748 AMEYILS
+748 ATEHILG
-755 LDEEPAG
+755 LDEDPAG

-787 ALEISEDVA
+787 ALKISEDVA
-796 FFKAVKTA
+796 FFKAVKAA

-810 DGESSNP
+810 DGESSP
-817 QKVEGAIN
+817 EKVNGAIN

-845 IDPDMSILSD
+845 IDPDMSILSE

-875 QILKTKVNKMAK
+875 QILKTKVKKMAK
-887 QNLVKSRKFSE
+887 QNLVKSKKFSE
-898 MLNETINKY
+898 MLSETLNKY
-907 RNRAVETRQV
+907 RNRAIETKHV

-923 LAKEMN
+923 LAREMN
-929 KAQEEE
+929 EAQEEE
-935 NELGLNS
+935 NDLGLNK

-949 ALGVNDAAV
+949 ALGVSDAAV
-958 KVMGDETLKKIASEL
+958 KVMGDETLKKIAVEL

-985 SSREDIKAEIRVQV
+985 SSREDIKANIRVQV

-1011 KREDAIDTVMEQAEL
+1011 DQKEAIETVMEQAEL

>member
-13 GINWFKELDYTY
+13 GISWFKELDYTY

-34 GRYEERES
+34 GKYQERES
-42 HKEVVL
+42 HKDVVL
-48 KERLRNALYTINS
+48 EERLRNALYSINS
-61 DIPNKAIENAIRK
+61 EIPNKAIESAIREV
-74 ILIPQEPSLLEN
+74 LIPKEPSMIEN
-86 NRNFHKMIT
+86 NRNFHEMVT

-106 GSTKYDKVWIFDK
+106 GSIKYDKVWLFDK
-119 ENIKNNDWLVVNQFT
+119 EEKKNNDWLVVNQFT
-134 VQEGKKTRRPDL
+134 VQEGEYTRRPDL
-146 IVFINGLPL
+146 VVFVNGLPL
-155 VVIELK
+155 VVMELK
-161 SAVSENATI
+161 SAVAENATI
-170 NTAYTKLQNYKN
+170 NTAYNKLQNYK
-182 DIPSLFTYNE
+182 DQIPSLFTYNE

-203 AGTLT
+203 AGTIT

-220 DGEEIASKSIP
+220 DGEEIASKGIP

-241 EKEMFL
+241 DRERFL
-247 ELFHDFIL
+247 ELVHNFIL

-279 INSTEHAMGEKG
+279 IKSTEHAMGDEG
-291 DRRIGVVW
+291 DRRIGVIW

-319 GLDNPTIVVIT
+319 GMDNPTIVVIT

-340 QTFSKSSQL
+340 STFSKSSQL
-349 LRQKPKQADSRDHL
+349 LRQKPKQADSREDL

-372 GIVFTTIQKFK
+372 GIVFTTIQKFE
-383 EGTSALTDRE
+383 EGDSPLTERE

-410 PNIQQID
+410 PNIKQID

-447 ELDGRNTPAVFGGY
+447 DFIGRNTTGVFGGY

-479 FYESKIVQ
+479 YYESKIVQ
-487 VDLPEDKKRE
+487 VDISEEKQKE
-497 LDEEI
+497 LDREI
-502 ENITD
+502 DNLTD
-507 GLTEETKDKYLSKN
+507 GLTEETKNNYMSKN
-521 TTLEAVVGSDDRLET
+521 STIEAVIGSDDRLET
-536 VAEEIL
+536 VAEEL
-542 EHFKQRQEAIL
+542 VNHFEERQEAIL

-558 VTISRAVAVNLY
+558 VTVSRAVAANLY
-570 DKITDIKPEW
+570 NKITNIRPEW
-580 HNRNDDK
+580 HHEDDDK
-587 GSIKVVMS
+587 GGIKVVMS
-595 GSSDDPEDWQQH
+595 GSSDDPKELQPH

-658 TLMQTIARVN
+658 TLMQAIARVN

-692 LTAYT
+692 LNSYT

-710 IVKELLKEYEII
+710 VIKELLKEYEIV
-722 KDIFY
+722 KDLFY
-727 KFDYKRF
+727 PFDYKRF
-734 FKAKPEDKMRVITE
+734 FEAKPEDKMRIITE
-748 AMEYILS
+748 ATEHILG
-755 LDEEPAG
+755 LDEDPAG

-787 ALEISEDVA
+787 ALEISEDIA

-810 DGESSNP
+810 DGESSPEEVN
-817 QKVEGAIN
+817 GAIN

-845 IDPDMSILSD
+845 IDPDMSILSE

-875 QILKTKVNKMAK
+875 QILKTKVKKMAR
-887 QNLVKSRKFSE
+887 QNLVKSKRFSE
-898 MLNETINKY
+898 MLNETLNKY
-907 RNRAVETRQV
+907 RNRAIETRHV

-923 LAKEMN
+923 LAREMN

-935 NELGLNS
+935 NDLGLNK

-958 KVMGDETLKKIASEL
+958 KVMGDEILKKIAVEL

-985 SSREDIKAEIRVQV
+985 SSREDIKANIRVQV

-1011 KREDAIDTVMEQAEL
+1011 KQKEAIETVMEQAEL

>member
-1 MSKFDEDQLEQA
+1 LSKFDEDQLEQA
-13 GINWFKELDYTY
+13 GISWFKELDYTY

-34 GRYEERES
+34 GKYQERES
-42 HKEVVL
+42 HKDVVL
-48 KERLRNALYTINS
+48 EERLRNALYSINS
-61 DIPNKAIENAIRK
+61 EIPNKAIESAIREV
-74 ILIPQEPSLLEN
+74 LIPKEPSMIEN
-86 NRNFHKMIT
+86 NRNFHEMVT

-106 GSTKYDKVWIFDK
+106 GSIKYDKVWLFDK
-119 ENIKNNDWLVVNQFT
+119 EEKKNNDWLVVNQFT
-134 VQEGKKTRRPDL
+134 VQEGEYTRRPDL
-146 IVFINGLPL
+146 VVFVNGLPL
-155 VVIELK
+155 VVMELK
-161 SAVSENATI
+161 SAVAENATI
-170 NTAYTKLQNYKN
+170 NTAYNKLQNYK
-182 DIPSLFTYNE
+182 DQIPSLFTYNE

-203 AGTLT
+203 AGTIT

-220 DGEEIASKSIP
+220 DGEEIASKGIP

-241 EKEMFL
+241 DRERFL
-247 ELFHDFIL
+247 ELVHNFIL

-279 INSTEHAMGEKG
+279 IKSTEHAMGDEG
-291 DRRIGVVW
+291 DRRIGVIW

-319 GLDNPTIVVIT
+319 GMDNPTIVVIT

-340 QTFSKSSQL
+340 STFSKSSQL
-349 LRQKPKQADSRDHL
+349 LRQKPKQADSREDL

-372 GIVFTTIQKFK
+372 GIVFTTIQKFE
-383 EGTSALTDRE
+383 EGDSPLTERE

-410 PNIQQID
+410 PNIKQID

-447 ELDGRNTPAVFGGY
+447 DFIGRNTTGVFGGY

-479 FYESKIVQ
+479 YYESKIVQ
-487 VDLPEDKKRE
+487 VDISEEKQKE
-497 LDEEI
+497 LDREI
-502 ENITD
+502 DNLTD
-507 GLTEETKDKYLSKN
+507 GLTEETKNNYMSKN
-521 TTLEAVVGSDDRLET
+521 STIEAVIGSDDRLET
-536 VAEEIL
+536 VAEEL
-542 EHFKQRQEAIL
+542 VNHFEERQEAIL

-558 VTISRAVAVNLY
+558 VTVSRAVAANLY
-570 DKITDIKPEW
+570 NKITNIRPEW
-580 HNRNDDK
+580 HHEDDDK
-587 GSIKVVMS
+587 GGIKVVMS
-595 GSSDDPEDWQQH
+595 GSSDDPKELQPH

-658 TLMQTIARVN
+658 TLMQAIARVN

-692 LTAYT
+692 LNSYT

-710 IVKELLKEYEII
+710 VIKELLKEYEIV
-722 KDIFY
+722 KDLFY
-727 KFDYKRF
+727 PFDYKRF
-734 FKAKPEDKMRVITE
+734 FEAKPEDKMRIITE
-748 AMEYILS
+748 ATEHILG
-755 LDEEPAG
+755 LDEDPAG

-787 ALEISEDVA
+787 ALEISEDIA

-810 DGESSNP
+810 DGESSPEEVN
-817 QKVEGAIN
+817 GAIN

-845 IDPDMSILSD
+845 IDPDMSILSE

-875 QILKTKVNKMAK
+875 QILKTKVKKMAR
-887 QNLVKSRKFSE
+887 QNLVKSKRFSE
-898 MLNETINKY
+898 MLNETLNKY
-907 RNRAVETRQV
+907 RNRAIETRHV

-923 LAKEMN
+923 LAREMN

-935 NELGLNS
+935 NDLGLNK

-958 KVMGDETLKKIASEL
+958 KVMGDEILKKIAVEL

-985 SSREDIKAEIRVQV
+985 SSREDIKANIRVQV

-1011 KREDAIDTVMEQAEL
+1011 KQKEAIETVMEQAEL

>member
-13 GINWFKELDYTY
+13 GINWFKELNYTY

-34 GRYEERES
+34 GKYQERES

-48 KERLRNALYTINS
+48 EERLRNALYSINS
-61 DIPNKAIENAIRK
+61 DIPNKAIESAIREV
-74 ILIPQEPSLLEN
+74 LIPKEPSMIEN
-86 NRNFHKMIT
+86 NRNFHELVT

-106 GSTKYDKVWIFDK
+106 GSIKYDKVWLFDK
-119 ENIKNNDWLVVNQFT
+119 TEKKNNDWLVVNQFT
-134 VQEGKKTRRPDL
+134 VQEGEYTRRPD
-146 IVFINGLPL
+146 IVVFVNGLPL
-155 VVIELK
+155 VVMELK
-161 SAVSENATI
+161 SAVAENATI
-170 NTAYTKLQNYKN
+170 NTAYNKLQNYK
-182 DIPSLFTYNE
+182 DQIPSLFTYNE

-203 AGTLT
+203 AGTIA

-220 DGEEIASKSIP
+220 DGEEIAPKGIP
-231 ELEVLIKGIF
+231 ELEVLIKGVF
-241 EKEMFL
+241 DRERFL
-247 ELFHDFIL
+247 ELVHNFVL

-279 INSTEHAMGEKG
+279 INSTEHAMGDEG
-291 DRRIGVVW
+291 DRRIGVIW

-319 GLDNPTIVVIT
+319 GMDNPTIVVIT

-340 QTFSKSSQL
+340 STFSKSSQL
-349 LRQKPKQADSRDHL
+349 LRQKPKQADSREDL

-372 GIVFTTIQKFK
+372 GIVFTTIQKFE
-383 EGTSALTDRE
+383 EGDSPLTERE

-410 PNIQQID
+410 PNIKQID

-447 ELDGRNTPAVFGGY
+447 DFIGRNTTGVFGGY

-479 FYESKIVQ
+479 YYESKIVQ
-487 VDLPEDKKRE
+487 VDISEEKKKE
-497 LDEEI
+497 LDREI
-502 ENITD
+502 ENLTD
-507 GLTEETKDKYLSKN
+507 GLTEETKNNYMSKN
-521 TTLEAVVGSDDRLET
+521 STIEAVIGSDDRLET
-536 VAEEIL
+536 VAEEL
-542 EHFKQRQEAIL
+542 VNHFEERQEAIL

-558 VTISRAVAVNLY
+558 VTVSRAVAANLY
-570 DKITDIKPEW
+570 NKITDIRPGW
-580 HNRNDDK
+580 HHKDDEK
-587 GSIKVVMS
+587 GAIKVVMS
-595 GSSDDPEDWQQH
+595 GSSDDPKQLQPH

-622 DPDDELKLVIVCDM
+622 DPNDELKLVIVCDM

-658 TLMQTIARVN
+658 TLMQAIARVN

-692 LTAYT
+692 LNSYT

-710 IVKELLKEYEII
+710 VIKELLKEYEIV
-722 KDIFY
+722 KDLFY
-727 KFDYKRF
+727 PFDYKRF
-734 FKAKPEDKMRVITE
+734 FEAKPEDKMRIITE
-748 AMEYILS
+748 ATEHILG
-755 LDEEPAG
+755 LDEDPAG

-787 ALEISEDVA
+787 ALEISEDIA

-810 DGESSNP
+810 DGESSPEEVN
-817 QKVEGAIN
+817 GAIN

-845 IDPDMSILSD
+845 IDPDMSILSE

-875 QILKTKVNKMAK
+875 QILKTKVKKMAR
-887 QNLVKSRKFSE
+887 QNLVKSKRFSE
-898 MLNETINKY
+898 MLNETLNKY
-907 RNRAVETRQV
+907 RNRAIETRHV

-923 LAKEMN
+923 LAREMN

-935 NELGLNS
+935 NDLGLNK

-958 KVMGDETLKKIASEL
+958 KVMGDEILKKIAVEL

-985 SSREDIKAEIRVQV
+985 SSREDIKANIRVQV

-1011 KREDAIDTVMEQAEL
+1011 KQKEAIETVMEQAEL

>member
-13 GINWFKELDYTY
+13 GLNWFKELNYTY

-34 GRYEERES
+34 GKYQERDS
-42 HKEVVL
+42 YKEVAL
-48 KERLRNALYTINS
+48 EERLRNALYSINS
-61 DIPNKAIENAIRK
+61 EIPNKAIESAIREV
-74 ILIPQEPSLLEN
+74 LIPKEPSMLEN
-86 NRNFHKMIT
+86 NRNFHRMVT

-106 GSTKYDKVWIFDK
+106 GSIKYDKVWLFDK
-119 ENIKNNDWLVVNQFT
+119 KDKKNNDWLVINQFT
-134 VQEGKKTRRPDL
+134 VQEGEYTRRPD
-146 IVFINGLPL
+146 IVVFVNGLPL
-155 VVIELK
+155 VVMELK
-161 SAVSENATI
+161 SAVAENATI
-170 NTAYTKLQNYKN
+170 NTAYNKLQNYK
-182 DIPSLFTYNE
+182 DQIPSLFTYNE

-203 AGTLT
+203 AGTIT

-220 DGEEIASKSIP
+220 DGEEIAPKGIP

-241 EKEMFL
+241 DRERFL
-247 ELFHDFIL
+247 ELVHDFIL

-279 INSTEHAMGEKG
+279 INSTEEAMGDEG
-291 DRRIGVVW
+291 DRRIGVIW

-319 GLDNPTIVVIT
+319 GMDNPTIVVIT

-340 QTFSKSSQL
+340 STFSKSSQL
-349 LRQKPKQADSRDHL
+349 LRQKPKQADSREDL

-372 GIVFTTIQKFK
+372 GIVFTTIQKFE
-383 EGTSALTDRE
+383 EGDSPLTERE

-410 PNIQQID
+410 PNIKEID
-417 DKAETKYGYAKYMRD
+417 DNAETKYGYAKYMRD

-447 ELDGRNTPAVFGGY
+447 DFIDRNTTGVFGGY

-479 FYESKIVQ
+479 YYESKIVQ
-487 VDLPEDKKRE
+487 VDISEEKKKE
-497 LDEEI
+497 LDREI
-502 ENITD
+502 ENLTD
-507 GLTEETKDKYLSKN
+507 GLTEETKNNYMSKN
-521 TTLEAVVGSDDRLET
+521 STIEAVIGSDDRLET
-536 VAEEIL
+536 VAEEL
-542 EHFKQRQEAIL
+542 VNHFEERQEAIL

-558 VTISRAVAVNLY
+558 VTVSRAVAANLY
-570 DKITDIKPEW
+570 NKITDIRPEW
-580 HNRNDDK
+580 HHKDDEK
-587 GSIKVVMS
+587 GEIKAVMS
-595 GSSDDPEDWQQH
+595 GSSDDPQELQPH

-615 VIEKRLK
+615 IIEKRLK
-622 DPDDELKLVIVCDM
+622 DPEDELKLVIVCDM
-636 WLTGFDVPPLHTMYI
+636 WLTGFDVPPLHTMYV

-658 TLMQTIARVN
+658 TLMQAIARVN

-692 LTAYT
+692 LNSYT

-710 IVKELLKEYEII
+710 VVKELLKEYEIVN
-722 KDIFY
+722 DLFY
-727 KFDYKRF
+727 PFDYKRF
-734 FKAKPEDKMRVITE
+734 FEAKPEDKMRIITE
-748 AMEYILS
+748 ATEHILS

-787 ALEISEDVA
+787 ALDISEDIA
-796 FFKAVKTA
+796 FFKAVKAA

-810 DGESSNP
+810 DGESSPEEVN
-817 QKVEGAIN
+817 GAIN

-845 IDPDMSILSD
+845 IDPDMSILSE

-875 QILKTKVNKMAK
+875 QILKTKVKNLAK
-887 QNLVKSRKFSE
+887 QNLVKSKKFSE
-898 MLNETINKY
+898 MLNETLNKY
-907 RNRAVETRQV
+907 RNRAIETRHV

-923 LAKEMN
+923 LAREMN

-935 NELGLNS
+935 NNLGLNK

-958 KVMGDETLKKIASEL
+958 KVMGDEILKKIAVEL

-985 SSREDIKAEIRVQV
+985 SSREDIRANIRVQV

-1011 KREDAIDTVMEQAEL
+1011 KQKEAIETVMEQAEL

>member
-34 GRYEERES
+34 GKYQERES
-42 HKEVVL
+42 HKDVVL
-48 KERLRNALYTINS
+48 EERLRNALYSINS
-61 DIPNKAIENAIRK
+61 DIPNKAIEGAIRE
-74 ILIPQEPSLLEN
+74 ILIPKEPSMVEN
-86 NRNFHKMIT
+86 NRNFHEMVT

-106 GSTKYDKVWIFDK
+106 GSTKYDKVWLFDK
-119 ENIKNNDWLVVNQFT
+119 ENNKNNDWLVVNQFT
-134 VQEGKKTRRPDL
+134 VQEGEYTRRPDL
-146 IVFINGLPL
+146 VVFVNGLPL
-155 VVIELK
+155 VVMELK
-161 SAVSENATI
+161 SAVAENATI
-170 NTAYTKLQNYKN
+170 NTAYNKLQNYK
-182 DIPSLFTYNE
+182 DQIPSLFTYNE

-203 AGTLT
+203 AGTIT

-220 DGEEIASKSIP
+220 EGEEKAAKEIP
-231 ELEVLIKGIF
+231 ELEVLIKGVF
-241 EKEMFL
+241 DRERFL
-247 ELFHDFIL
+247 ELVHNFIL

-279 INSTEHAMGEKG
+279 INSTEHAMGDEG
-291 DRRIGVVW
+291 DRRIGVIW

-319 GLDNPTIVVIT
+319 GMDNPTIVVIT

-340 QTFSKSSQL
+340 STFSKSSQL
-349 LRQKPKQADSRDHL
+349 LRQKPKQADSREDL
-363 KDLLSVESG
+363 KELLSVESG
-372 GIVFTTIQKFK
+372 GIVFTTIQKFE
-383 EGTSALTDRE
+383 EGDSPLTERE

-410 PNIQQID
+410 PNIKQID

-447 ELDGRNTPAVFGGY
+447 DFIGRNTTGVFGGY

-479 FYESKIVQ
+479 YYESKIVQ
-487 VDLPEDKKRE
+487 VDISEEKKRE
-497 LDEEI
+497 LDREI
-502 ENITD
+502 DNLTD
-507 GLTEETKDKYLSKN
+507 GLTEETKNDYMSKN
-521 TTLEAVVGSDDRLET
+521 STLKSVIGSDDRLET
-536 VAEEIL
+536 VAEKLIN
-542 EHFKQRQEAIL
+542 HFEERQEAIV

-558 VTISRAVAVNLY
+558 VTISRPIATKLY
-570 DKITDIKPEW
+570 NKITNLKPEW
-580 HNRNDDK
+580 HHDEDEK

-595 GSSDDPEDWQQH
+595 GDSDDPKELQPH
-607 IRPKHERK
+607 IRLKHQRK
-615 VIEKRLK
+615 IIEKRLK

-658 TLMQTIARVN
+658 TLMQAIARVN

-692 LTAYT
+692 LNSYT

-710 IVKELLKEYEII
+710 VVKELLKEYEIV
-722 KDIFY
+722 KDLFY
-727 KFDYKRF
+727 PFDYKRF
-734 FKAKPEDKMRVITE
+734 FEAKPEDKMRIITE
-748 AMEYILS
+748 ATEHILS
-755 LDEEPAG
+755 LDEDPAG

-787 ALEISEDVA
+787 VLEISEDIA
-796 FFKAVKTA
+796 FFKAVKAA

-810 DGESSNP
+810 DGESSPEEVN
-817 QKVEGAIN
+817 GAIN

-845 IDPDMSILSD
+845 INPDMSILSE

-875 QILKTKVNKMAK
+875 KILKTKVKKMAR
-887 QNLVKSRKFSE
+887 QNLVKSKKFSE
-898 MLNETINKY
+898 MLNETLNKY
-907 RNRAVETRQV
+907 RNRAIETRHV

-923 LAKEMN
+923 LAREMN

-935 NELGLNS
+935 NDLGLNK

-958 KVMGDETLKKIASEL
+958 KVMGDEILKKIAVEL

-985 SSREDIKAEIRVQV
+985 SSREDIKANIRVQV

-1011 KREDAIDTVMEQAEL
+1011 KQKEAIETVMEQAEL

>member
-1 MSKFDEDQLEQA
+1 MNKFNEDQLEQA
-13 GINWFKELDYTY
+13 GINWFKELNYTY

-34 GRYEERES
+34 GKYQERES

-48 KERLRNALYTINS
+48 EERLRNALYSINS
-61 DIPNKAIENAIRK
+61 DIPNKAIESAIREV
-74 ILIPQEPSLLEN
+74 LIPKEPSMIEN
-86 NRNFHKMIT
+86 NRNFHEMVT
-95 DGIDVEYERED
+95 DGIDVEYERKD
-106 GSTKYDKVWIFDK
+106 GSIKYDKVWLFDK
-119 ENIKNNDWLVVNQFT
+119 EEKKNNDWLVVNQFT
-134 VQEGKKTRRPDL
+134 VQEGEYTRRPD
-146 IVFINGLPL
+146 IVVFVNGLPL
-155 VVIELK
+155 VVMELK
-161 SAVSENATI
+161 SAVAENATI
-170 NTAYTKLQNYKN
+170 NTAYNKLQNYK
-182 DIPSLFTYNE
+182 DQIPSLFTYNE
-192 ILIISDGHNAR
+192 ILVISDGHNAR
-203 AGTLT
+203 AGTIT
-208 SNIERFMTWRTI
+208 SNIERFMTWRTV
-220 DGEEIASKSIP
+220 DGEVASKEIP

-241 EKEMFL
+241 DRERFL
-247 ELFHDFIL
+247 ELVHNFIL

-279 INSTEHAMGEKG
+279 INSTEHAMGDEG
-291 DRRIGVVW
+291 DRRIGVIW

-319 GLDNPTIVVIT
+319 GMDNPTIVVIT

-340 QTFSKSSQL
+340 STFSKSSQL
-349 LRQKPKQADSRDHL
+349 LRQKPKQADSREDL

-372 GIVFTTIQKFK
+372 GIVFTTIQKFE
-383 EGTSALTDRE
+383 EGDSPLTERE

-410 PNIQQID
+410 PNIKQID

-447 ELDGRNTPAVFGGY
+447 DLIGRNTTGVFGGY

-479 FYESKIVQ
+479 YYESKIVQ
-487 VDLPEDKKRE
+487 VDISEEKKRE
-497 LDEEI
+497 LDREI
-502 ENITD
+502 DNLTD
-507 GLTEETKDKYLSKN
+507 GLTEESKN
-521 TTLEAVVGSDDRLET
+521 NYMSKNSTIEAVIGSDDRLET
-536 VAEEIL
+536 VAEEL
-542 EHFKQRQEAIL
+542 VNHFEERQEAIL

-558 VTISRAVAVNLY
+558 VTVSRAVAANLY
-570 DKITDIKPEW
+570 NKITDIRPEW
-580 HNRNDDK
+580 HHEDDDK
-587 GSIKVVMS
+587 GGIKVVMS
-595 GSSDDPEDWQQH
+595 GSSDDPKELQPH

-658 TLMQTIARVN
+658 TLMQAIARVN

-692 LTAYT
+692 LNSYT

-710 IVKELLKEYEII
+710 AVKELLKEYEIV
-722 KDIFY
+722 KDLFY
-727 KFDYKRF
+727 QFDYKRF
-734 FKAKPEDKMRVITE
+734 FEAKPEDKMRIITE
-748 AMEYILS
+748 ATEHILS
-755 LDEEPAG
+755 LDEDPAG

-787 ALEISEDVA
+787 ALEISEDIA

-810 DGESSNP
+810 DGESSPEEVN
-817 QKVEGAIN
+817 GAIN

-845 IDPDMSILSD
+845 IDPDMSILSE

-875 QILKTKVNKMAK
+875 QILKTKVKKMAR
-887 QNLVKSRKFSE
+887 QNLVKSKRFSE
-898 MLNETINKY
+898 MLNETLNKY
-907 RNRAVETRQV
+907 RNRAIETRHV

-923 LAKEMN
+923 LAREMN

-935 NELGLNS
+935 NDLGLNK

-958 KVMGDETLKKIASEL
+958 KVMGDETLKKIAVEL

-985 SSREDIKAEIRVQV
+985 SSREDIKANIRVQV

-1011 KREDAIDTVMEQAEL
+1011 KQKEAIETVMEQAEL

>member
-1 MSKFDEDQLEQA
+1 LSKFDEDQLEQA
-13 GINWFKELDYTY
+13 GINWFKELNYTY

-34 GRYEERES
+34 GKYQERES

-48 KERLRNALYTINS
+48 EERLRNALYSINS
-61 DIPNKAIENAIRK
+61 DIPNKAIESAIREV
-74 ILIPQEPSLLEN
+74 LIPKEPSMIEN
-86 NRNFHKMIT
+86 NRNFHEMVT

-106 GSTKYDKVWIFDK
+106 GSIKYDKVWLFDK
-119 ENIKNNDWLVVNQFT
+119 EEKNNNDWLVVNQFT
-134 VQEGKKTRRPDL
+134 VQEGEYTRRPD
-146 IVFINGLPL
+146 IVVFVNGLPL
-155 VVIELK
+155 VVMELK
-161 SAVSENATI
+161 SAVAENATI
-170 NTAYTKLQNYKN
+170 NTAYNKLQNYK
-182 DIPSLFTYNE
+182 DQIPSLFTYSE

-203 AGTLT
+203 AGTIT

-220 DGEEIASKSIP
+220 DGEEIAPKGIP

-241 EKEMFL
+241 DRERFL
-247 ELFHDFIL
+247 ELVHNFIL
-255 FQDDGLNITKI
+255 FQDDGANITKI

-279 INSTEHAMGEKG
+279 INSTEHAMGDEG
-291 DRRIGVVW
+291 DRRIGVIW

-319 GLDNPTIVVIT
+319 GMDNPTIVVIT

-340 QTFSKSSQL
+340 STFSKSSQL
-349 LRQKPKQADSRDHL
+349 LRQKPKQADSREDL

-372 GIVFTTIQKFK
+372 GIVFTTIQKFE
-383 EGTSALTDRE
+383 EGDSPLTERE

-410 PNIQQID
+410 PNIKQID

-447 ELDGRNTPAVFGGY
+447 DFIGRNTTGVFGGY

-479 FYESKIVQ
+479 YYESKIVQ
-487 VDLPEDKKRE
+487 VDISEEKKKE
-497 LDEEI
+497 LDREI
-502 ENITD
+502 DNLTD
-507 GLTEETKDKYLSKN
+507 GLTEESKN
-521 TTLEAVVGSDDRLET
+521 DYMSKNSTLKSVIGSDDRLET
-536 VAEEIL
+536 VADKIIN
-542 EHFKQRQEAIL
+542 HFKERQEAII

-558 VTISRAVAVNLY
+558 VTISRPIAAKLY
-570 DKITDIKPEW
+570 NIITNIKPEW
-580 HNRNDDK
+580 HHKEDEK

-595 GSSDDPEDWQQH
+595 GDSDDPKELQPH
-607 IRPKHERK
+607 IRKKHERK
-615 VIEKRLK
+615 IIEKRLK
-622 DPDDELKLVIVCDM
+622 DPEDELKLVIVCDM

-658 TLMQTIARVN
+658 TLMQAIARVN

-692 LTAYT
+692 LNSYT

-710 IVKELLKEYEII
+710 AVKELLKEYEIV
-722 KDIFY
+722 KDLFY
-727 KFDYKRF
+727 PFDYKRF
-734 FKAKPEDKMRVITE
+734 FEAKPEDKMRIITE
-748 AMEYILS
+748 ATEHILS
-755 LDEEPAG
+755 LDEDPAG

-787 ALEISEDVA
+787 ALEISEDIA

-810 DGESSNP
+810 DGESSPEEVN
-817 QKVEGAIN
+817 GAIN

-832 ASDGVIDIFEGTN
+832 ASDGVVDIFEGTN
-845 IDPDMSILSD
+845 IDPDMSILSE

-875 QILKTKVNKMAK
+875 QILKTKVKNMAR
-887 QNLVKSRKFSE
+887 QNLVKSKKFSE
-898 MLNETINKY
+898 MLNETLNKY
-907 RNRAVETRQV
+907 RNRAIETRHV

-923 LAKEMN
+923 LAREMN

-935 NELGLNS
+935 NELGLNK

-958 KVMGDETLKKIASEL
+958 KVMGDEVLKKIAIEL

-985 SSREDIKAEIRVQV
+985 SSREDIKANIRVQV

-1011 KREDAIDTVMEQAEL
+1011 KQQEAIDTVMEQAEL

>member
-1 MSKFDEDQLEQA
+1 LSKFDEDQLEQA
-13 GINWFKELDYTY
+13 GINWFKELNYTY

-34 GRYEERES
+34 GKYQERES
-42 HKEVVL
+42 HKDVVL
-48 KERLRNALYTINS
+48 EERLRNSLYSINS
-61 DIPNKAIENAIRK
+61 DIPNKAIESAIREV
-74 ILIPQEPSLLEN
+74 LIPKEPSVIEN
-86 NRNFHKMIT
+86 NRNFHKMVT

-106 GSTKYDKVWIFDK
+106 GSIKYDKVWLFDK
-119 ENIKNNDWLVVNQFT
+119 EEKKNNDWLVVNQFT
-134 VQEGKKTRRPDL
+134 VQEGEYTRRPDL
-146 IVFINGLPL
+146 VVFVNGLPL
-155 VVIELK
+155 VVMELK
-161 SAVSENATI
+161 SAVAENATI
-170 NTAYTKLQNYKN
+170 NTAYNKLQNYK
-182 DIPSLFTYNE
+182 DQIPSLFTYNE

-203 AGTLT
+203 AGTIT

-220 DGEEIASKSIP
+220 DGDEIAPKGIP

-241 EKEMFL
+241 DRERFL
-247 ELFHDFIL
+247 ELVHNFVL

-279 INSTEHAMGEKG
+279 INSTEHAMGDEG
-291 DRRIGVVW
+291 DRRIGVIW

-319 GLDNPTIVVIT
+319 GMDNPTIVVIT

-340 QTFSKSSQL
+340 STFSKSSQL
-349 LRQKPKQADSRDHL
+349 LRQKPKQADSREDL

-372 GIVFTTIQKFK
+372 GIVFTTIQKFE
-383 EGTSALTDRE
+383 EGDSPLTERE

-410 PNIQQID
+410 PNIKQID

-447 ELDGRNTPAVFGGY
+447 DFIGRNTTGVFGGY

-479 FYESKIVQ
+479 YYESKIVQ
-487 VDLPEDKKRE
+487 VDISEEKKRE
-497 LDEEI
+497 LDREI
-502 ENITD
+502 DNLTD
-507 GLTEETKDKYLSKN
+507 GLTEETKNNYMSKN
-521 TTLEAVVGSDDRLET
+521 STIEAVIGSDDRLET
-536 VAEEIL
+536 VAEEL
-542 EHFKQRQEAIL
+542 VNHFEERQEAIL

-558 VTISRAVAVNLY
+558 VTVSRAVAANLY
-570 DKITDIKPEW
+570 NKITDIRPEW
-580 HNRNDDK
+580 HHEDDDK
-587 GSIKVVMS
+587 GGIKVVIS
-595 GSSDDPEDWQQH
+595 GSSDDPKELQPH

-636 WLTGFDVPPLHTMYI
+636 WLTGFDVPPLHTMYV

-658 TLMQTIARVN
+658 TLMQAIARVN

-692 LTAYT
+692 LNSYT

-710 IVKELLKEYEII
+710 VIKELLKEYEIV
-722 KDIFY
+722 KDLFY
-727 KFDYKRF
+727 QFDYKRF
-734 FKAKPEDKMRVITE
+734 FEAKPEDKMRIITE
-748 AMEYILS
+748 ATEYILG
-755 LDEEPAG
+755 LDEDPAG

-787 ALEISEDVA
+787 ALEISEDIA

-810 DGESSNP
+810 DGESSPEEVN
-817 QKVEGAIN
+817 GAIN

-845 IDPDMSILSD
+845 IDPDMSILSE

-875 QILKTKVNKMAK
+875 QILKTKVKKMAR
-887 QNLVKSRKFSE
+887 QNLVKSKRFSE
-898 MLNETINKY
+898 MLNETLNKY
-907 RNRAVETRQV
+907 RNRAIETRHV

-923 LAKEMN
+923 LAREMN

-935 NELGLNS
+935 NDLGLNK

-958 KVMGDETLKKIASEL
+958 KVMGDEILKKIAVEL

-985 SSREDIKAEIRVQV
+985 SSREDIKANIRVQV

-1011 KREDAIDTVMEQAEL
+1011 KQKEAIETVMEQAEL

>member
-13 GINWFKELDYTY
+13 GINWFKELNYTY

-34 GRYEERES
+34 GKYQERES
-42 HKEVVL
+42 HKDVVL
-48 KERLRNALYTINS
+48 EERLRNALYSINS
-61 DIPNKAIENAIRK
+61 DIPNKAIESAIREV
-74 ILIPQEPSLLEN
+74 LIPKELSIIEN
-86 NRNFHKMIT
+86 NRNFHEMVT

-106 GSTKYDKVWIFDK
+106 GSTKYDKVWLFDK
-119 ENIKNNDWLVVNQFT
+119 ENNKNNDWLVVNQFT
-134 VQEGKKTRRPDL
+134 VQEGEYTRRPDL
-146 IVFINGLPL
+146 VVFINGLPL
-155 VVIELK
+155 VVMELK
-161 SAVSENATI
+161 SAVAENATI
-170 NTAYTKLQNYKN
+170 NTAYNKLQNYK
-182 DIPSLFTYNE
+182 DQIPSLFTYNE

-203 AGTLT
+203 AGTIT

-220 DGEEIASKSIP
+220 NGKEIAPKGIP

-241 EKEMFL
+241 DRERFL
-247 ELFHDFIL
+247 ELVHNFIL

-279 INSTEHAMGEKG
+279 INSTEHAMGDEG
-291 DRRIGVVW
+291 DRRIGVIW

-319 GLDNPTIVVIT
+319 GMDNPTIVVIT

-340 QTFSKSSQL
+340 STFSKSSQL
-349 LRQKPKQADSRDHL
+349 LRQKPKQADSREDL

-372 GIVFTTIQKFK
+372 GIVFTTIQKFE
-383 EGTSALTDRE
+383 EGDSPLTERE

-410 PNIQQID
+410 PNIKQID

-447 ELDGRNTPAVFGGY
+447 DFIGRNTTGVFGGY

-479 FYESKIVQ
+479 YYESKIVQ
-487 VDLPEDKKRE
+487 VDISEEKKKE
-497 LDEEI
+497 LDREI
-502 ENITD
+502 ENLTD
-507 GLTEETKDKYLSKN
+507 GLTEETKNNYMSKN
-521 TTLEAVVGSDDRLET
+521 STIEAVIGSDDRLET
-536 VAEEIL
+536 VAEELID
-542 EHFKQRQEAIL
+542 HFEERQEAIL

-558 VTISRAVAVNLY
+558 VTVSRAVAANLY
-570 DKITDIKPEW
+570 NKITDIRPEW
-580 HNRNDDK
+580 HHEDDDK
-587 GSIKVVMS
+587 GGIKVVMS
-595 GSSDDPEDWQQH
+595 GSSDDPKELQPH

-658 TLMQTIARVN
+658 TLMQAIARVN
-668 RVYRDKPGG
+668 RVYGDKPGG

-692 LTAYT
+692 LNSYT

-710 IVKELLKEYEII
+710 VVKELLKEYEIV
-722 KDIFY
+722 KDLFY
-727 KFDYKRF
+727 QFDYKRF
-734 FKAKPEDKMRVITE
+734 FEAKPENKMRIITE
-748 AMEYILS
+748 ATEHILG
-755 LDEEPAG
+755 LDEDPAG

-787 ALEISEDVA
+787 ALEISEDIA
-796 FFKAVKTA
+796 FFKAVKAA

-810 DGESSNP
+810 DGESSPEEVN
-817 QKVEGAIN
+817 GAIN

-845 IDPDMSILSD
+845 IDPDMSILSE

-875 QILKTKVNKMAK
+875 QILKTKVKKMAR
-887 QNLVKSRKFSE
+887 QNLVKSKRFSE
-898 MLNETINKY
+898 MLNETLNKY
-907 RNRAVETRQV
+907 RNRAIETRHV

-923 LAKEMN
+923 LAREMN

-935 NELGLNS
+935 NDLGLNK

-958 KVMGDETLKKIASEL
+958 KVMGDEILKKIAVEL

-985 SSREDIKAEIRVQV
+985 SSREDIKANIRVQV

-1011 KREDAIDTVMEQAEL
+1011 KQKEAIETVMEQAEL

>member
-13 GINWFKELDYTY
+13 GINWFKELNYTY

-34 GRYEERES
+34 GKYQERES
-42 HKEVVL
+42 HKDVVL
-48 KERLRNALYTINS
+48 EERLRNSLYSINS
-61 DIPNKAIENAIRK
+61 DIPNKAIESAIREV
-74 ILIPQEPSLLEN
+74 LIPKEPSVIEN
-86 NRNFHKMIT
+86 NRNFHKMVT

-106 GSTKYDKVWIFDK
+106 GSIKYDKVWLFDK
-119 ENIKNNDWLVVNQFT
+119 EEKKNNDWLVVNQFT
-134 VQEGKKTRRPDL
+134 VQEGEYTRRPDL
-146 IVFINGLPL
+146 VVFVNGLPL
-155 VVIELK
+155 VVMELK
-161 SAVSENATI
+161 SAVAENATI
-170 NTAYTKLQNYKN
+170 NTAYNKLQNYK
-182 DIPSLFTYNE
+182 DQIPSLFTYNE

-203 AGTLT
+203 AGTIT

-220 DGEEIASKSIP
+220 DGDEIAPKGIP

-241 EKEMFL
+241 DRERFL
-247 ELFHDFIL
+247 ELVHNFVL

-279 INSTEHAMGEKG
+279 INSTEHAMGDEG
-291 DRRIGVVW
+291 DRRIGVIW

-319 GLDNPTIVVIT
+319 GMDNPTIVVIT

-340 QTFSKSSQL
+340 STFSKSSQL
-349 LRQKPKQADSRDHL
+349 LRQKPKQADSREDL

-372 GIVFTTIQKFK
+372 GIVFTTIQKFE
-383 EGTSALTDRE
+383 EGDSPLTERE

-410 PNIQQID
+410 PNIKQID

-447 ELDGRNTPAVFGGY
+447 DFIGRNTTGVFGGY

-479 FYESKIVQ
+479 YYESKIVQ
-487 VDLPEDKKRE
+487 VDISEEKKRE
-497 LDEEI
+497 LDREI
-502 ENITD
+502 DNLTD
-507 GLTEETKDKYLSKN
+507 GLTEETKNNYMSKN
-521 TTLEAVVGSDDRLET
+521 STIEAVIGSDDRLET
-536 VAEEIL
+536 VAEEL
-542 EHFKQRQEAIL
+542 VNHFEERQEAIL

-558 VTISRAVAVNLY
+558 VTVSRAVAANLY
-570 DKITDIKPEW
+570 NKITDIRPEW
-580 HNRNDDK
+580 HHEDDDK
-587 GSIKVVMS
+587 GGIKVVIS
-595 GSSDDPEDWQQH
+595 GSSDDPKELQPH

-636 WLTGFDVPPLHTMYI
+636 WLTGFDVPPLHTMYV

-658 TLMQTIARVN
+658 TLMQAIARVN

-692 LTAYT
+692 LNSYT

-710 IVKELLKEYEII
+710 VIKELLKEYEIV
-722 KDIFY
+722 KDLFY
-727 KFDYKRF
+727 QFDYKRF
-734 FKAKPEDKMRVITE
+734 FEAKPEDKMRIITE
-748 AMEYILS
+748 ATEYILG
-755 LDEEPAG
+755 LDEDPAG

-787 ALEISEDVA
+787 ALEISEDIA

-810 DGESSNP
+810 DGESSPEEVN
-817 QKVEGAIN
+817 GAIN

-845 IDPDMSILSD
+845 IDPDMSILSE

-875 QILKTKVNKMAK
+875 QILKTKVKKMAR
-887 QNLVKSRKFSE
+887 QNLVKSKRFSE
-898 MLNETINKY
+898 MLNETLNKY
-907 RNRAVETRQV
+907 RNRAIETRHV

-923 LAKEMN
+923 LAREMN

-935 NELGLNS
+935 NDLGLNK

-958 KVMGDETLKKIASEL
+958 KVMGDEILKKIAVEL

-985 SSREDIKAEIRVQV
+985 SSREDIKANIRVQV

-1011 KREDAIDTVMEQAEL
+1011 KQKEAIETVMEQAEL

>member
-34 GRYEERES
+34 GKYQERES
-42 HKEVVL
+42 HKDVVL
-48 KERLRNALYTINS
+48 EERLRNALYSINS
-61 DIPNKAIENAIRK
+61 DIPNKAIETAIREV
-74 ILIPQEPSLLEN
+74 LIPKEPSMIEN
-86 NRNFHKMIT
+86 NRNFHKMVT

-106 GSTKYDKVWIFDK
+106 GSTKYDKVWLFDK
-119 ENIKNNDWLVVNQFT
+119 EQKKNNDWLVINQFT
-134 VQEGKKTRRPDL
+134 VQEGEYTRRPDL
-146 IVFINGLPL
+146 VVFVNGLPL
-155 VVIELK
+155 VVMELK
-161 SAVSENATI
+161 SAVAENATI
-170 NTAYTKLQNYKN
+170 NTAYNKLQNYK
-182 DIPSLFTYNE
+182 DQIPSLFTYNE

-203 AGTLT
+203 AGTIT

-220 DGEEIASKSIP
+220 DGEEKAPREIP
-231 ELEVLIKGIF
+231 EIEVLIKGIF
-241 EKEMFL
+241 DRERFL
-247 ELFHDFIL
+247 ELVHNFIL
-255 FQDDGLNITKI
+255 FQDDGANITKI

-279 INSTEHAMGEKG
+279 INSTEHAMGDEG
-291 DRRIGVVW
+291 DRRIGVIW

-319 GLDNPTIVVIT
+319 GMDNPTIVVIT

-340 QTFSKSSQL
+340 STFSKSSQL
-349 LRQKPKQADSRDHL
+349 LRQKPKQADSREDL

-372 GIVFTTIQKFK
+372 GIVFTTIQKFE
-383 EGTSALTDRE
+383 EGDSPLTERE

-410 PNIQQID
+410 PNIKQID

-447 ELDGRNTPAVFGGY
+447 DFIGRNTTGVFGGY

-479 FYESKIVQ
+479 YYESKIVQ
-487 VDLPEDKKRE
+487 VDISEEKKKE
-497 LDEEI
+497 LDREI
-502 ENITD
+502 DNLTD
-507 GLTEETKDKYLSKN
+507 GLTEESKN
-521 TTLEAVVGSDDRLET
+521 DYMSKNSTLKSVIGSDDRLET
-536 VAEEIL
+536 VADKIIN
-542 EHFKQRQEAIL
+542 HFKERQEAII

-558 VTISRAVAVNLY
+558 VTISRPIAAKLY
-570 DKITDIKPEW
+570 NIITNIKPEW
-580 HNRNDDK
+580 HHKEDEK

-595 GSSDDPEDWQQH
+595 GDSDDPKELQPH
-607 IRPKHERK
+607 IRKKHERK
-615 VIEKRLK
+615 IIEKRLK
-622 DPDDELKLVIVCDM
+622 DPEDELKLVIVCDM

-658 TLMQTIARVN
+658 TLMQAIARVN

-692 LTAYT
+692 LNSYT

-710 IVKELLKEYEII
+710 VIKELLKEYEIV
-722 KDIFY
+722 KDLFY
-727 KFDYKRF
+727 PFDYKRF
-734 FKAKPEDKMRVITE
+734 FEAKPEDKMRIITE
-748 AMEYILS
+748 ATEHILG
-755 LDEEPAG
+755 LDEDPAG

-787 ALEISEDVA
+787 ALEISEDIA

-810 DGESSNP
+810 DGESSPEEVN
-817 QKVEGAIN
+817 GAIN

-845 IDPDMSILSD
+845 IDPDMSILSE

-875 QILKTKVNKMAK
+875 QILKTKVKKMAR
-887 QNLVKSRKFSE
+887 QNLVKSKRFSE
-898 MLNETINKY
+898 MLNETLNKY
-907 RNRAVETRQV
+907 RNRAIETRHV

-923 LAKEMN
+923 LAREMN

-935 NELGLNS
+935 NDLGLNK

-958 KVMGDETLKKIASEL
+958 KVMGDEILKKIAVEL

-985 SSREDIKAEIRVQV
+985 SSREDIKANIRVQV

-1011 KREDAIDTVMEQAEL
+1011 KQKEAIETVMEQAEL

>member
-1 MSKFDEDQLEQA
+1 LSKFDEDQLEQA
-13 GINWFKELDYTY
+13 GINWFKELNYTY

-34 GRYEERES
+34 GKYQERES
-42 HKEVVL
+42 HKDVVL
-48 KERLRNALYTINS
+48 EERLRNALYSINS
-61 DIPNKAIENAIRK
+61 DIPNKAIESAIREV
-74 ILIPQEPSLLEN
+74 LIPKELSIIEN
-86 NRNFHKMIT
+86 NRNFHEMVT

-106 GSTKYDKVWIFDK
+106 GSTKYDKVWLFDK
-119 ENIKNNDWLVVNQFT
+119 ENNKNNDWLVVNQFT
-134 VQEGKKTRRPDL
+134 VQEGEYTRRPDL
-146 IVFINGLPL
+146 VVFINGLPL
-155 VVIELK
+155 VVMELK
-161 SAVSENATI
+161 SAVAENATI
-170 NTAYTKLQNYKN
+170 NTAYNKLQNYK
-182 DIPSLFTYNE
+182 DQIPSLFTYNE

-203 AGTLT
+203 AGTIT

-220 DGEEIASKSIP
+220 NGKEIAPKGIP

-241 EKEMFL
+241 DRERFL
-247 ELFHDFIL
+247 ELVHNFIL

-279 INSTEHAMGEKG
+279 INSTEHAMGDEG
-291 DRRIGVVW
+291 DRRIGVIW

-319 GLDNPTIVVIT
+319 GMDNPTIVVIT

-340 QTFSKSSQL
+340 STFSKSSQL
-349 LRQKPKQADSRDHL
+349 LRQKPKQADSREDL

-372 GIVFTTIQKFK
+372 GIVFTTIQKFE
-383 EGTSALTDRE
+383 EGDSPLTERE

-410 PNIQQID
+410 PNIKQID

-447 ELDGRNTPAVFGGY
+447 DFIGRNTTGVFGGY

-479 FYESKIVQ
+479 YYESKIVQ
-487 VDLPEDKKRE
+487 VDISEEKKKE
-497 LDEEI
+497 LDREI
-502 ENITD
+502 ENLTD
-507 GLTEETKDKYLSKN
+507 GLTEETKNNYMSKN
-521 TTLEAVVGSDDRLET
+521 STIEAVIGSDDRLET
-536 VAEEIL
+536 VAEELID
-542 EHFKQRQEAIL
+542 HFEERQEAIL

-558 VTISRAVAVNLY
+558 VTVSRAVAANLY
-570 DKITDIKPEW
+570 NKITDIRPEW
-580 HNRNDDK
+580 HHEDDDK
-587 GSIKVVMS
+587 GGIKVVMS
-595 GSSDDPEDWQQH
+595 GSSDDPKELQPH

-622 DPDDELKLVIVCDM
+622 DPEDELKLVIVCDM

-658 TLMQTIARVN
+658 TLMQAIARVN
-668 RVYRDKPGG
+668 RVYGDKPGG

-692 LTAYT
+692 LNSYT

-710 IVKELLKEYEII
+710 VVKELLKEYEIV
-722 KDIFY
+722 KDLFY
-727 KFDYKRF
+727 QFDYKRF
-734 FKAKPEDKMRVITE
+734 FEAKPENKMRIITE
-748 AMEYILS
+748 ATEHILG
-755 LDEEPAG
+755 LDEDPAG

-787 ALEISEDVA
+787 ALEISEDIA
-796 FFKAVKTA
+796 FFKAVKAA

-810 DGESSNP
+810 DGESSPEEVN
-817 QKVEGAIN
+817 GAIN

-845 IDPDMSILSD
+845 IDPDMSILSE

-875 QILKTKVNKMAK
+875 QILKTKVKKMAR
-887 QNLVKSRKFSE
+887 QNLVKSKRFSE
-898 MLNETINKY
+898 MLNETLNKY
-907 RNRAVETRQV
+907 RNRAIETRHV

-923 LAKEMN
+923 LAREMN

-935 NELGLNS
+935 NDLGLNK

-958 KVMGDETLKKIASEL
+958 KVMGDEILKKIAVEL

-985 SSREDIKAEIRVQV
+985 SSREDIKANIRVQV

-1011 KREDAIDTVMEQAEL
+1011 KQKEAIETVMEQAEL

>member
-1 MSKFDEDQLEQA
+1 LSKFDEDQLEQA
-13 GINWFKELDYTY
+13 GINWFKELNYTY

-34 GRYEERES
+34 GKYQERES

-48 KERLRNALYTINS
+48 EERLRNALYTINS
-61 DIPNKAIENAIRK
+61 DIPNKAIESAIRE
-74 ILIPQEPSLLEN
+74 ILIPKEPSMIEN
-86 NRNFHKMIT
+86 NRNFHEMVT

-106 GSTKYDKVWIFDK
+106 GSIKYDKVWLFDK
-119 ENIKNNDWLVVNQFT
+119 ENKKNNDWLVVNQFT
-134 VQEGKKTRRPDL
+134 VQEGEYTRRPD
-146 IVFINGLPL
+146 IVVFINGLPL
-155 VVIELK
+155 VVMELK
-161 SAVSENATI
+161 SAVAENATI
-170 NTAYTKLQNYKN
+170 NTAFNKLQNYK
-182 DIPSLFTYNE
+182 DQIPTLFTYNE

-203 AGTLT
+203 AGTIT

-220 DGEEIASKSIP
+220 DGEEIAPKGIP

-241 EKEMFL
+241 DRERFL
-247 ELFHDFIL
+247 ELVHNFIL

-279 INSTEHAMGEKG
+279 INSTEHAMGDEG
-291 DRRIGVVW
+291 DRRIGVIW

-319 GLDNPTIVVIT
+319 GMDNPTIVVIT

-340 QTFSKSSQL
+340 TTFSKSSQL
-349 LRQKPKQADSRDHL
+349 LRQKPKQADSREDL

-372 GIVFTTIQKFK
+372 GIVFTTIQKFE
-383 EGTSALTDRE
+383 EGDSPLTERE

-410 PNIQQID
+410 PNIKQID

-447 ELDGRNTPAVFGGY
+447 DFIGRNTTGVFGGY

-479 FYESKIVQ
+479 YYESKIVQ
-487 VDLPEDKKRE
+487 VDISEEKKKE
-497 LDEEI
+497 LDREI
-502 ENITD
+502 DNLTD
-507 GLTEETKDKYLSKN
+507 GLTEETKNNYMSKN
-521 TTLEAVVGSDDRLET
+521 STIEAVIGSDDRLET
-536 VAEEIL
+536 VAEELID
-542 EHFKQRQEAIL
+542 HFEERQEAIL

-558 VTISRAVAVNLY
+558 VTVSRAVAANLY
-570 DKITDIKPEW
+570 NKITDIRPEW
-580 HNRNDDK
+580 HHKDDEK
-587 GSIKVVMS
+587 GTIKAVMS
-595 GSSDDPEDWQQH
+595 GSSDDPKELQPH

-622 DPDDELKLVIVCDM
+622 NPDDELKLVIVCDM

-658 TLMQTIARVN
+658 TLMQAIARVN

-692 LTAYT
+692 LNSYT

-710 IVKELLKEYEII
+710 VVKELLKEYEII
-722 KDIFY
+722 KDLFY
-727 KFDYKRF
+727 QFDYKRF
-734 FKAKPEDKMRVITE
+734 FEAKPENKMRIITE
-748 AMEYILS
+748 ATEYILG
-755 LDEEPAG
+755 LDEDPAG

-787 ALEISEDVA
+787 ALEISEDIA

-810 DGESSNP
+810 DGESSPEEVN
-817 QKVEGAIN
+817 GAIN

-832 ASDGVIDIFEGTN
+832 ASDGVVDIFEGTN
-845 IDPDMSILSD
+845 IDPDMSILSE

-875 QILKTKVNKMAK
+875 QILKTKVKKMAR
-887 QNLVKSRKFSE
+887 QNLVKSKKFSE
-898 MLNETINKY
+898 MLNETLNKY
-907 RNRAVETRQV
+907 RNRAIETRHV

-923 LAKEMN
+923 LAREMN

-935 NELGLNS
+935 NDLGLNK

-949 ALGVNDAAV
+949 ALGVSDAAV
-958 KVMGDETLKKIASEL
+958 KVMGDETLKKIAVEL

-985 SSREDIKAEIRVQV
+985 SSREDIKANIRVQV

-1011 KREDAIDTVMEQAEL
+1011 KQQEAIATVMEQAEL

>member
-13 GINWFKELDYTY
+13 GLNWFKELNYTY

-34 GRYEERES
+34 GKYQERDS
-42 HKEVVL
+42 YKEVAL
-48 KERLRNALYTINS
+48 EERLRNALYSINS
-61 DIPNKAIENAIRK
+61 EIPNKAIESAIREV
-74 ILIPQEPSLLEN
+74 LIPKEPSMLEN
-86 NRNFHKMIT
+86 NRNFHRMVT

-106 GSTKYDKVWIFDK
+106 GSIKYDKVWLFDK
-119 ENIKNNDWLVVNQFT
+119 KDKKNNDWLVINQFT
-134 VQEGKKTRRPDL
+134 VQEGEYTRRPD
-146 IVFINGLPL
+146 IVVFVNGLPL
-155 VVIELK
+155 VVMELK
-161 SAVSENATI
+161 SAVAENATI
-170 NTAYTKLQNYKN
+170 NTAYNKLQNYK
-182 DIPSLFTYNE
+182 DQIPSLFTYNE

-203 AGTLT
+203 AGTIT

-220 DGEEIASKSIP
+220 DGEEIAPKGIP

-241 EKEMFL
+241 DRERFL
-247 ELFHDFIL
+247 ELVHDFIL

-279 INSTEHAMGEKG
+279 INSTEEAMGDEG
-291 DRRIGVVW
+291 DRRIGVIW

-319 GLDNPTIVVIT
+319 GMDNPTIVVIT

-340 QTFSKSSQL
+340 STFSKSSQL
-349 LRQKPKQADSRDHL
+349 LRQKPKQADSREDL

-372 GIVFTTIQKFK
+372 GIVFTTIQKFE
-383 EGTSALTDRE
+383 EGDSPLTERE

-410 PNIQQID
+410 PNIKEID
-417 DKAETKYGYAKYMRD
+417 DNAETKYGYAKYMRD

-447 ELDGRNTPAVFGGY
+447 DFIDRNTTGVFGGY

-479 FYESKIVQ
+479 YYESKIVQ
-487 VDLPEDKKRE
+487 VDISEEKKKE
-497 LDEEI
+497 LDREI
-502 ENITD
+502 ENLTD
-507 GLTEETKDKYLSKN
+507 GLTEETKNNYMSKN
-521 TTLEAVVGSDDRLET
+521 STIEAVIGSDDRLET
-536 VAEEIL
+536 VAEEL
-542 EHFKQRQEAIL
+542 VNHFEERQEAIL

-558 VTISRAVAVNLY
+558 VTVSRAVAANLY
-570 DKITDIKPEW
+570 NKITDIRPEW
-580 HNRNDDK
+580 HHKDDEK
-587 GSIKVVMS
+587 GEIKAVMS
-595 GSSDDPEDWQQH
+595 GSSDDPQELQPH

-615 VIEKRLK
+615 IIEKRLK
-622 DPDDELKLVIVCDM
+622 DPEDELKLVIVCDM
-636 WLTGFDVPPLHTMYI
+636 WLTGFDVPPLHTMYV

-658 TLMQTIARVN
+658 TLMQAIARVN

-692 LTAYT
+692 LNSYT

-710 IVKELLKEYEII
+710 VVKELLKEYEIVN
-722 KDIFY
+722 DLFY
-727 KFDYKRF
+727 SFDYKRF
-734 FKAKPEDKMRVITE
+734 FEAKPEDKMRIITE
-748 AMEYILS
+748 ATEHILS

-787 ALEISEDVA
+787 ALDISEDIA
-796 FFKAVKTA
+796 FFKAVKAA

-810 DGESSNP
+810 DGESSPEEVN
-817 QKVEGAIN
+817 GAIN

-845 IDPDMSILSD
+845 IDPDMSILSE

-875 QILKTKVNKMAK
+875 QILKTKVKNLAK
-887 QNLVKSRKFSE
+887 QNLVKSKKFSE
-898 MLNETINKY
+898 MLNETLNKY
-907 RNRAVETRQV
+907 RNRAIETRHV

-923 LAKEMN
+923 LAREMN

-935 NELGLNS
+935 NNLGLNK

-958 KVMGDETLKKIASEL
+958 KVMGDEILKKIAVEL

-985 SSREDIKAEIRVQV
+985 SSREDIRANIRVQV

-1011 KREDAIDTVMEQAEL
+1011 KQKEAIETVMEQAEL

>member
-1 MSKFDEDQLEQA
+1 LSKFDEDQLEQA

-25 MNGYEISPG
+25 VNGYEISPG
-34 GRYEERES
+34 GKYQERES
-42 HKEVVL
+42 HKDVVL
-48 KERLRNALYTINS
+48 EERLRNALYSINS
-61 DIPNKAIENAIRK
+61 DIPNKAIESAIREV
-74 ILIPQEPSLLEN
+74 LIPKELSIIEN
-86 NRNFHKMIT
+86 NRNFHEMVT

-106 GSTKYDKVWIFDK
+106 GSTKYDKVWLFDK
-119 ENIKNNDWLVVNQFT
+119 ENNKNNDWLVVNQFT
-134 VQEGKKTRRPDL
+134 VQEGEYTRRPDL
-146 IVFINGLPL
+146 VVFINGLPL
-155 VVIELK
+155 VVMELK
-161 SAVSENATI
+161 SAVAENATI
-170 NTAYTKLQNYKN
+170 NTAYNKLQNYK
-182 DIPSLFTYNE
+182 DQIPSLFTYNE

-203 AGTLT
+203 AGTIT

-220 DGEEIASKSIP
+220 NGKEIAPKGIP

-241 EKEMFL
+241 DRERFL
-247 ELFHDFIL
+247 ELVHNFIL

-279 INSTEHAMGEKG
+279 INSTEHAMGDEG
-291 DRRIGVVW
+291 DRRIGVIW

-319 GLDNPTIVVIT
+319 GMDNPTIVVIT

-340 QTFSKSSQL
+340 STFSKSSQL
-349 LRQKPKQADSRDHL
+349 LRQKPKQADSREDL

-372 GIVFTTIQKFK
+372 GIVFTTIQKFE
-383 EGTSALTDRE
+383 EGDSPLTERE

-410 PNIQQID
+410 PNIKQID

-447 ELDGRNTPAVFGGY
+447 DFIGRNTTGVFGGY

-479 FYESKIVQ
+479 YYESKIVQ
-487 VDLPEDKKRE
+487 VDISEEKKRE
-497 LDEEI
+497 LDREI
-502 ENITD
+502 DNLTD
-507 GLTEETKDKYLSKN
+507 GLTEETKNNYMSKN
-521 TTLEAVVGSDDRLET
+521 STIEAVIGSDDRLET
-536 VAEEIL
+536 VAEEL
-542 EHFKQRQEAIL
+542 VNHFEERQEAIL

-558 VTISRAVAVNLY
+558 VTVSRAVAANLY
-570 DKITDIKPEW
+570 NKITDIRPEW
-580 HNRNDDK
+580 HHEDDDK
-587 GSIKVVMS
+587 GGIKVVIS
-595 GSSDDPEDWQQH
+595 GSSDDPKELQPH

-636 WLTGFDVPPLHTMYI
+636 WLTGFDVPPLHTMYV

-658 TLMQTIARVN
+658 TLMQAIARVN

-692 LTAYT
+692 LNSYT

-710 IVKELLKEYEII
+710 VIKELLKEYEIV
-722 KDIFY
+722 KDLFY
-727 KFDYKRF
+727 QFDYKRF
-734 FKAKPEDKMRVITE
+734 FEAKPEDKMRIITE
-748 AMEYILS
+748 ATEYILG
-755 LDEEPAG
+755 LDEDPAG

-787 ALEISEDVA
+787 ALEISEDIA

-810 DGESSNP
+810 DGESSPEEVN
-817 QKVEGAIN
+817 GAIN

-832 ASDGVIDIFEGTN
+832 AADGVIDIFEGTN
-845 IDPDMSILSD
+845 IDPDMSILSE

-875 QILKTKVNKMAK
+875 QILKTKVKKMAR
-887 QNLVKSRKFSE
+887 QNLVKSKRFSE
-898 MLNETINKY
+898 MLNETLNKY
-907 RNRAVETRQV
+907 RNRAIETRHV

-923 LAKEMN
+923 LAREMN

-935 NELGLNS
+935 NDLGLNK

-958 KVMGDETLKKIASEL
+958 KVMGDEILKKIAVEL

-985 SSREDIKAEIRVQV
+985 SSREDIKANIRVQV

-1011 KREDAIDTVMEQAEL
+1011 KQKEAIETVMEQAEL

>member
-13 GINWFKELDYTY
+13 GISWFKELDYTY

-34 GRYEERES
+34 GKYQERES

-48 KERLRNALYTINS
+48 EERLRNALYSINS
-61 DIPNKAIENAIRK
+61 DIPNKAIESAIREV
-74 ILIPQEPSLLEN
+74 LIPKEPSMIEN
-86 NRNFHKMIT
+86 NRNFHEMVT

-106 GSTKYDKVWIFDK
+106 GSIKYDKVWLFDK
-119 ENIKNNDWLVVNQFT
+119 EEKKNNDWLVVNQFT
-134 VQEGKKTRRPDL
+134 VQEGEYTRRPD
-146 IVFINGLPL
+146 IVVFVNGLPL
-155 VVIELK
+155 VVMELK
-161 SAVSENATI
+161 SAVAENATI
-170 NTAYTKLQNYKN
+170 NTAYNKLQNYK
-182 DIPSLFTYNE
+182 DQIPSLFTYNE

-203 AGTLT
+203 AGTIT

-220 DGEEIASKSIP
+220 DGEEIVSKGIP

-241 EKEMFL
+241 DRERFL
-247 ELFHDFIL
+247 ELVHNFIL
-255 FQDDGLNITKI
+255 FQDDGANITKI

-279 INSTEHAMGEKG
+279 INSTEHAMGDEG
-291 DRRIGVVW
+291 DRRIGVIW

-319 GLDNPTIVVIT
+319 GMDNPTIVVIT

-340 QTFSKSSQL
+340 STFSKSSQL
-349 LRQKPKQADSRDHL
+349 LRQKPKQADSREDL

-372 GIVFTTIQKFK
+372 GIVFTTIQKFE
-383 EGTSALTDRE
+383 EGDSPLTERE

-410 PNIQQID
+410 PNIKQID

-447 ELDGRNTPAVFGGY
+447 DFIGRNTTGVFGGY

-479 FYESKIVQ
+479 YYESKIVQ
-487 VDLPEDKKRE
+487 VDISEEKKKE
-497 LDEEI
+497 LDREI
-502 ENITD
+502 ENLTD
-507 GLTEETKDKYLSKN
+507 GLTEETKNNYMSKN
-521 TTLEAVVGSDDRLET
+521 STIEAVIGSEDRLET
-536 VAEEIL
+536 VAEEL
-542 EHFKQRQEAIL
+542 VNHFEERQEAIL

-558 VTISRAVAVNLY
+558 VTVSRAVAANLY
-570 DKITDIKPEW
+570 NKITDIRPEW
-580 HNRNDDK
+580 HHEDDDK
-587 GSIKVVMS
+587 GGIKVVMS
-595 GSSDDPEDWQQH
+595 GSSDDPKELQPH
-607 IRPKHERK
+607 IRPKNERK
-615 VIEKRLK
+615 TIEKRLK
-622 DPDDELKLVIVCDM
+622 DPEDELKLVIVCDM

-658 TLMQTIARVN
+658 TLMQAIARVN

-692 LTAYT
+692 LNSYT

-710 IVKELLKEYEII
+710 AVKELLKEYEIV
-722 KDIFY
+722 KDLFY
-727 KFDYKRF
+727 PFDYKRF
-734 FKAKPEDKMRVITE
+734 FEAKPEDKMRIITE
-748 AMEYILS
+748 ATEHILG
-755 LDEEPAG
+755 LDEDPAG

-787 ALEISEDVA
+787 ALEISEDIA
-796 FFKAVKTA
+796 FFKAVKAA

-810 DGESSNP
+810 DGESSAEEVN
-817 QKVEGAIN
+817 GAIN

-845 IDPDMSILSD
+845 IDPDMSILSE

-875 QILKTKVNKMAK
+875 QILKTKVKKMAR
-887 QNLVKSRKFSE
+887 QNLVKSKRFSE
-898 MLNETINKY
+898 MLNETLNKY
-907 RNRAVETRQV
+907 RNRAIETRHV

-923 LAKEMN
+923 LAREMN

-935 NELGLNS
+935 NDLGLNK

-958 KVMGDETLKKIASEL
+958 KVMGDEILKKIAVEL

-985 SSREDIKAEIRVQV
+985 SSREDIKANIRVQV

-1011 KREDAIDTVMEQAEL
+1011 KQKEAIETVMEQAEL